1 MWFGSSKSKV
11 NFHLL
16 LLLLFTIFAG
26 YDKTVLTN
34 FGESMFKKYWKSFVI
49 FWSVVMLG
57 IVGVFVFFWLISA
70 GKLGFMPTFEELEN
84 PNNRFAS
91 EVFFAD
97 GPIMNKYFE
106 KENRKYTEYRE
117 IPASVVDALIATE
130 DVRFY
135 EHSGVDVR
143 GLFRV
148 LKGVLTADASA
159 GGGSTISQQLAKML
173 FPREPDLNVFELVVR
188 KFREWVIAV
197 RLEKSYTKEEI
208 MTMYL
213 NKYDFLNLAV
223 GISSAADIYFQTPLD
238 SLKIEQA
245 AMLVGMAKNS
255 SYYNPVRRPELTL
268 NRRNV
273 VLNQMYKYDKITRD
287 EYDSLKML
295 PLGLKFK
302 RVDHKEG
309 LATYFREYL
318 RLYMTANKPKR
329 ENYRN
334 TEQFRLDS
342 AAWETDPLYGWC
354 KKNVKVGGTH
364 YDLYSDGLK
373 IYSTLDSRMQ
383 RYAEEAVR
391 EHLSQDLQ
399 PLFDK
404 ERAYKK
410 NSPFSNDM
418 TPDKIE
424 EALMRSVKQSE
435 RYRQLVK
442 EGKNQR
448 EIRKIFDQK
457 VEMQLFTWNGIRD
470 TVMSPMD
477 SVKHYKSFFRS
488 GFMVMNPRNGYVK
501 AYVGGPDYR
510 YFMYDM
516 VSVGRRQV
524 GSTIKPILYTL
535 AMQEGLGPCDRVPN
549 IPQTFILPTGE
560 PWTARGGTK
569 RKGEMVTLRWG
580 LANSENN
587 ISAWVLKQFTPQA
600 VAQMAHKMGITSFID
615 PVPSV
620 FLGTA
625 EISVKEMVAA
635 YSIFA
640 NKGVYHAP
648 LIVSRIEDKFGNTL
662 ATFQTESRE
671 VITANTAY
679 LMCDLLEGVVNSG
692 TGVRLRY
699 KYKLTNPIGGK
710 TGTTQEHSDGWFM
723 GITPAL
729 VGGVWVGAEDRSIH
743 FQNLA
748 NGQGASMALPI
759 WGKFL
764 QKVYADAGLNVYTGP
779 FDYPAGLLKRLNC
792 DETVLPAGGTSTDGQ
807 ANDEED
813 EEFY

>member
-1 MWFGSSKSKV
+1 
-11 NFHLL
+11 
-16 LLLLFTIFAG
+16 
-26 YDKTVLTN
+26 
-34 FGESMFKKYWKSFVI
+34 MFKKYWKFFVI
-49 FWSVVMLG
+49 FWSVVLVG
-57 IVGVFVFFWLISA
+57 IIGVFVFFWLISA

-91 EVFFAD
+91 EVYFAD
-97 GPIMNKYFE
+97 GPIMNRYFE
-106 KENRKYTEYRE
+106 KENRKYIEYRE
-117 IPASVVDALIATE
+117 IPQSVIDALIATE

-135 EHSGVDVR
+135 DHSGVDVM

-148 LKGVLTADASA
+148 AKGLLTANTSA

-173 FPREPDLNVFELVVR
+173 FPRESDLNVFELAIR

-208 MTMYL
+208 LTMYL

-223 GISSAADIYFQTPLD
+223 GISSAADIYFQVPLD
-238 SLKIEQA
+238 SLKVEQA
-245 AMLVGMAKNS
+245 AMLIGMAKNS

-273 VLNQMYKYDKITRD
+273 VLSQMYKYDKITR
-287 EYDSLKML
+287 EECDSLKKL
-295 PLGLKFK
+295 PLGLNFK

-318 RLYMTANKPKR
+318 RLFMTANKPDRKR
-329 ENYRN
+329 YRDLS
-334 TEQFRLDS
+334 QFRLDS
-342 AAWETDPLYGWC
+342 VAWETNPLYGWC
-354 KKNVKVGGTH
+354 KKNVKVDGSH

-373 IYSTLDSRMQ
+373 IYTTLDSRMQ
-383 RYAEEAVR
+383 KYAEEAVR

-404 ERAYKK
+404 EKVKK
-410 NSPFSNDM
+410 HRPPFSNDM
-418 TPDKIE
+418 TPAEIE
-424 EALMRSVKQSE
+424 EVLDRSIRQSE
-435 RYRQLVK
+435 RYRVLSKQ
-442 EGKNQR
+442 GMSFD
-448 EIRKIFDQK
+448 EIRKTFDQPL
-457 VEMQLFTWNGIRD
+457 EMQVFTWSGIRD
-470 TVMSPMD
+470 TVMTPLD
-477 SVKHYKSFFRS
+477 SIKHYKSFFRS
-488 GFMVMNPRNGYVK
+488 GFMVMQPQTGYIK

-516 VSVGRRQV
+516 VSAGKRQV

-535 AMQEGLGPCDRVPN
+535 AMQEGLGPCDKVPN

-560 PWTARGGTK
+560 PWSARGGTK
-569 RKGEMVTLRWG
+569 RQGEMVTLRWG

-587 ISAWVLKQFTPQA
+587 ISAWVLKQFTPEA

-625 EISVKEMVAA
+625 EITVKEMVAA

-640 NKGVYHAP
+640 NKGVYNSP
-648 LIVSRIEDKFGNTL
+648 LPVYRIEDKYGNVL
-662 ATFQTESRE
+662 QEFRPESRE
-671 VITANTAY
+671 VITENTAY
-679 LMCDLLEGVVNSG
+679 LMCNLLEGVVTGG

-699 KYKLTNPIGGK
+699 KYKLMNPMGGK
-710 TGTTQEHSDGWFM
+710 TGTTQKHADGWFM
-723 GITPAL
+723 GVTPDL

-759 WGKFL
+759 WAKFL
-764 QKVYADAGLNVYTGP
+764 LKAYADPRLKMSDRP
-779 FDYPAGLLKRLNC
+779 FDRPAGINKRLDC
-792 DETVLPAGGTSTDGQ
+792 DETISEAEVKEMNNGIR
-807 ANDEED
+807 ED
-813 EEFY
+813 EEEFY

>member
-1 MWFGSSKSKV
+1 
-11 NFHLL
+11 
-16 LLLLFTIFAG
+16 
-26 YDKTVLTN
+26 
-34 FGESMFKKYWKSFVI
+34 MFKKYWKFFVI
-49 FWSVVMLG
+49 FWSVVLVG
-57 IVGVFVFFWLISA
+57 IIGVFVFFWLISA

-91 EVFFAD
+91 EVYFAD
-97 GPIMNKYFE
+97 GPIMNRYFE
-106 KENRKYTEYRE
+106 KENRKYIEYRE
-117 IPASVVDALIATE
+117 IPQSVIDALIATE

-135 EHSGVDVR
+135 DHSGVDVR

-148 LKGVLTADASA
+148 AKGLLTANTSA

-173 FPREPDLNVFELVVR
+173 FPRESDLNVFELAIR
-188 KFREWVIAV
+188 RFREWVIAV

-208 MTMYL
+208 LTMYL

-223 GISSAADIYFQTPLD
+223 GISSAADIYFQVPLD
-238 SLKIEQA
+238 SLKVEQA
-245 AMLVGMAKNS
+245 AMLIGMAKNS

-273 VLNQMYKYDKITRD
+273 VLSQMYKYDKITR
-287 EYDSLKML
+287 EECDSLKKL
-295 PLGLKFK
+295 PLGLNFK

-318 RLYMTANKPKR
+318 RLFMTANKPDRKR
-329 ENYRN
+329 YRDLS
-334 TEQFRLDS
+334 QFRLDS
-342 AAWETDPLYGWC
+342 VAWETNPLYGWC
-354 KKNVKVGGTH
+354 KKNVKVDGSH

-373 IYSTLDSRMQ
+373 IYTTLDSRMQ
-383 RYAEEAVR
+383 KYAEEAVR

-404 ERAYKK
+404 EKVKK
-410 NSPFSNDM
+410 LRPPFSNDM
-418 TPDKIE
+418 TPAEIE
-424 EALMRSVKQSE
+424 EVLDRSIRQSE
-435 RYRQLVK
+435 RYRVLSKQ
-442 EGKNQR
+442 GMSFD
-448 EIRKIFDQK
+448 EIRKTFDQPL
-457 VEMQLFTWNGIRD
+457 EMQVFTWNGIRD
-470 TVMSPMD
+470 TVMTPLD
-477 SVKHYKSFFRS
+477 SIKHYKSFFRS
-488 GFMVMNPRNGYVK
+488 GFMVMQPQTGYIK

-516 VSVGRRQV
+516 VSAGKRQV

-535 AMQEGLGPCDRVPN
+535 AMQEGLGPCDKVPN

-560 PWTARGGTK
+560 PWSARGGTK
-569 RKGEMVTLRWG
+569 RQGEMVTLRWG

-587 ISAWVLKQFTPQA
+587 ISAWVLKQFTPEA

-625 EISVKEMVAA
+625 EITVKEMVAA

-640 NKGVYHAP
+640 NKGVYNSP
-648 LIVSRIEDKFGNTL
+648 LPVYRIEDKYGNVL
-662 ATFQTESRE
+662 QEFRPESRE
-671 VITANTAY
+671 VITENTAY
-679 LMCDLLEGVVNSG
+679 LMCNLLEGVVTGG

-699 KYKLTNPIGGK
+699 KYKLMNPMGGK
-710 TGTTQEHSDGWFM
+710 TGTTQKHADGWFM
-723 GITPAL
+723 GVTPDL

-759 WGKFL
+759 WAKFL
-764 QKVYADAGLNVYTGP
+764 LKAYADPRLKMSDRP
-779 FDYPAGLLKRLNC
+779 FDRPAGINKRLDC
-792 DETVLPAGGTSTDGQ
+792 DETISEAEVKEMNNGIR
-807 ANDEED
+807 ED
-813 EEFY
+813 EEEFY

>member
-1 MWFGSSKSKV
+1 
-11 NFHLL
+11 
-16 LLLLFTIFAG
+16 
-26 YDKTVLTN
+26 
-34 FGESMFKKYWKSFVI
+34 MFKKYWKFFVI
-49 FWSVVMLG
+49 FWSVVLAG
-57 IVGVFVFFWLISA
+57 ITGVFIFFWLISA

-91 EVFFAD
+91 EVYFAD
-97 GPIMNKYFE
+97 GPIMNRYFE
-106 KENRKYTEYRE
+106 KENRKYTEYKE
-117 IPASVVDALIATE
+117 IPQTVIDALIATE

-135 EHSGVDVR
+135 EHSGIDVR

-148 LKGVLTADASA
+148 LKGLLTANASA

-173 FPREPDLNVFELVVR
+173 FPREADLNVFELAIR

-208 MTMYL
+208 LTMYL

-223 GISSAADIYFQTPLD
+223 GISSAADIYFQVPLD

-245 AMLVGMAKNS
+245 AMLIGMAKNS

-273 VLNQMYKYDKITRD
+273 VLSQMYKYGKITRG
-287 EYDSLKML
+287 ECDSLKKL
-295 PLGLKFK
+295 PLGLNFK

-318 RLYMTANKPKR
+318 RLFMTANKPDRKR
-329 ENYRN
+329 YRDLV
-334 TEQFRLDS
+334 QFRLDS
-342 AAWETDPLYGWC
+342 IAWETNPLYGWC
-354 KKNVKVGGTH
+354 KKNVKVDGSH

-373 IYSTLDSRMQ
+373 IYTTLDSRMQ
-383 RYAEEAVR
+383 KYAEEAVR

-404 ERAYKK
+404 EKVKK
-410 NSPFSNDM
+410 HRPPFSNDM
-418 TPDKIE
+418 TPAEIE
-424 EALMRSVKQSE
+424 EVLDRSIRQSE
-435 RYRQLVK
+435 RYRVLSKQGMSFK
-442 EGKNQR
+442 
-448 EIRKIFDQK
+448 EIRKTFDQPLK
-457 VEMQLFTWNGIRD
+457 MQVFTWNGIRD
-470 TVMSPMD
+470 TVMTPLD
-477 SVKHYKSFFRS
+477 SIKHYKSFFRS
-488 GFMVMNPRNGYVK
+488 GFMVMQPQTGYIK

-516 VSVGRRQV
+516 VSAGKRQV

-535 AMQEGLGPCDRVPN
+535 AMQEGLGPCDKVPN

-560 PWTARGGTK
+560 PWSARGGTK
-569 RKGEMVTLRWG
+569 RQGEMVTLRWG

-587 ISAWVLKQFTPQA
+587 ISAWVLKQFTPEA

-625 EISVKEMVAA
+625 EITVKEMVAA

-640 NKGVYHAP
+640 NKGVYNSP
-648 LIVSRIEDKFGNTL
+648 LPVCRIEDKYGNVL
-662 ATFQTESRE
+662 QEFRPESRE
-671 VITANTAY
+671 VITENTAY
-679 LMCDLLEGVVNSG
+679 LMCNLLEGVVNSG

-699 KYKLTNPIGGK
+699 KYKLTNPMGGK
-710 TGTTQEHSDGWFM
+710 TGTTQQHADGWFI
-723 GITPAL
+723 GVTPDL

-759 WGKFL
+759 WAKFL
-764 QKVYADAGLNVYTGP
+764 LKAYADPRLKMSDRP
-779 FDYPAGLLKRLNC
+779 FDRPAGINKRLDC
-792 DETVLPAGGTSTDGQ
+792 DETISEAEVKEMNNGIR
-807 ANDEED
+807 ED
-813 EEFY
+813 EEEFY

>member
-1 MWFGSSKSKV
+1 
-11 NFHLL
+11 
-16 LLLLFTIFAG
+16 
-26 YDKTVLTN
+26 
-34 FGESMFKKYWKSFVI
+34 MFKKYWKFFVI
-49 FWSVVMLG
+49 FWSVVLVG
-57 IVGVFVFFWLISA
+57 IIGVFVFFWLISA

-91 EVFFAD
+91 EVYFAD
-97 GPIMNKYFE
+97 GPIMNRYFE
-106 KENRKYTEYRE
+106 KENRKYIEYRE
-117 IPASVVDALIATE
+117 IPQSVIDALIATE

-135 EHSGVDVR
+135 DHSGVDVR

-148 LKGVLTADASA
+148 AKGLLTANTSA

-173 FPREPDLNVFELVVR
+173 FPRESDLNVFELAIR

-208 MTMYL
+208 LTMYL

-223 GISSAADIYFQTPLD
+223 GISSAADIYFQVPLD
-238 SLKIEQA
+238 SLKVEQA
-245 AMLVGMAKNS
+245 AMLIGMAKNS

-273 VLNQMYKYDKITRD
+273 VLSQMYKYDKITR
-287 EYDSLKML
+287 EECDSLKKL
-295 PLGLKFK
+295 PLGLNFK

-318 RLYMTANKPKR
+318 RLFMTANKPDRKR
-329 ENYRN
+329 YRDLS
-334 TEQFRLDS
+334 QFRLDS
-342 AAWETDPLYGWC
+342 VAWETNPLYGWC
-354 KKNVKVGGTH
+354 KKNVKVDGSH

-373 IYSTLDSRMQ
+373 IYTTLDSRMQ
-383 RYAEEAVR
+383 KYAEEAVR

-404 ERAYKK
+404 EKVKK
-410 NSPFSNDM
+410 HRPPFSNDM
-418 TPDKIE
+418 TPTEIE
-424 EALMRSVKQSE
+424 EVLDRSIRQSE
-435 RYRQLVK
+435 RYRVLSKQGMSFK
-442 EGKNQR
+442 
-448 EIRKIFDQK
+448 EIRKTFDQPLK
-457 VEMQLFTWNGIRD
+457 MQVFTWSGIRD
-470 TVMSPMD
+470 TVMTPLD
-477 SVKHYKSFFRS
+477 SIKHYKSFFRS
-488 GFMVMNPRNGYVK
+488 GFMVMQPQTGYIK

-516 VSVGRRQV
+516 VSAGKRQV

-535 AMQEGLGPCDRVPN
+535 AMQEGLGPCDKVPN

-560 PWTARGGTK
+560 PWSARGGTK
-569 RKGEMVTLRWG
+569 RQGEMVTLRWG

-587 ISAWVLKQFTPQA
+587 ISAWVLKQFTPEA

-625 EISVKEMVAA
+625 EITVKEMVAA

-640 NKGVYHAP
+640 NKGVYNSP
-648 LIVSRIEDKFGNTL
+648 LPVYRIEDKYGNVL
-662 ATFQTESRE
+662 QEFRPESRE
-671 VITANTAY
+671 VITENTAY
-679 LMCDLLEGVVNSG
+679 LMCNLLEGVVTGG

-699 KYKLTNPIGGK
+699 KYKLMNPMGGK
-710 TGTTQEHSDGWFM
+710 TGTTQKHADGWFM
-723 GITPAL
+723 GVTPDL

-759 WGKFL
+759 WAKFL
-764 QKVYADAGLNVYTGP
+764 LKAYADPRLKMSDRP
-779 FDYPAGLLKRLNC
+779 FDCPAGINKRLDC
-792 DETVLPAGGTSTDGQ
+792 DETISEAEVKEMNNGIR
-807 ANDEED
+807 ED
-813 EEFY
+813 EEEFY

>member
-1 MWFGSSKSKV
+1 
-11 NFHLL
+11 
-16 LLLLFTIFAG
+16 
-26 YDKTVLTN
+26 
-34 FGESMFKKYWKSFVI
+34 MFKKYWKFFVI
-49 FWSVVMLG
+49 FWSVVLVG
-57 IVGVFVFFWLISA
+57 IIGVFVFFWLISA

-91 EVFFAD
+91 EVYFAD
-97 GPIMNKYFE
+97 GPIMNRYFE
-106 KENRKYTEYRE
+106 KENRKYIEYRE
-117 IPASVVDALIATE
+117 IPQSVIDALIATE

-135 EHSGVDVR
+135 DHSGVDVR

-148 LKGVLTADASA
+148 AKGLLTANTSA

-173 FPREPDLNVFELVVR
+173 FPRESDLNVFELAIR

-208 MTMYL
+208 LTMYL

-223 GISSAADIYFQTPLD
+223 GISSAADIYFQVPLD
-238 SLKIEQA
+238 SLKVEQA
-245 AMLVGMAKNS
+245 AMLIGMAKNS

-273 VLNQMYKYDKITRD
+273 VLSQMHKYDKITR
-287 EYDSLKML
+287 EECDSLKKL
-295 PLGLKFK
+295 PLGLNFK

-318 RLYMTANKPKR
+318 RLFMTANKPDRKR
-329 ENYRN
+329 YRDLS
-334 TEQFRLDS
+334 QFRLDS
-342 AAWETDPLYGWC
+342 IAWETNPLYGWC
-354 KKNVKVGGTH
+354 KKNVKVDGSH

-373 IYSTLDSRMQ
+373 IYTTLDSRMQ
-383 RYAEEAVR
+383 KYAEEAVR

-404 ERAYKK
+404 EKVKK
-410 NSPFSNDM
+410 LRPPFSNDM
-418 TPDKIE
+418 TPAEIE
-424 EALMRSVKQSE
+424 EVLDRSIRQSE
-435 RYRQLVK
+435 RYRVLSKQ
-442 EGKNQR
+442 GMSFD
-448 EIRKIFDQK
+448 EIRKTFDQPL
-457 VEMQLFTWNGIRD
+457 EMQVFTWSGIRD
-470 TVMSPMD
+470 TVMTPLD
-477 SVKHYKSFFRS
+477 SIKHYKSFFRS
-488 GFMVMNPRNGYVK
+488 GFMVMQPQTGYIK

-516 VSVGRRQV
+516 VSAGKRQV

-535 AMQEGLGPCDRVPN
+535 AMQEGLGPCDKVPN

-560 PWTARGGTK
+560 PWSARGGTK
-569 RKGEMVTLRWG
+569 RQGEMVTLRWG

-587 ISAWVLKQFTPQA
+587 ISAWVLKQFTPEA

-625 EISVKEMVAA
+625 EITVKEMVAA

-640 NKGVYHAP
+640 NKGVYNSP
-648 LIVSRIEDKFGNTL
+648 LPVYRIEDKYGNVL
-662 ATFQTESRE
+662 QEFRPESRE
-671 VITANTAY
+671 VITENTAY
-679 LMCDLLEGVVNSG
+679 LMCNLLEGVVTGG

-699 KYKLTNPIGGK
+699 KYKLMNPMGGK
-710 TGTTQEHSDGWFM
+710 TGTTQKHADGWFM
-723 GITPAL
+723 GVTPDL

-759 WGKFL
+759 WAKFL
-764 QKVYADAGLNVYTGP
+764 LKAYADPRLKMSDRP
-779 FDYPAGLLKRLNC
+779 FDRPAGINKRLDC
-792 DETVLPAGGTSTDGQ
+792 DETISEAEVKEMNNGIR
-807 ANDEED
+807 ED
-813 EEFY
+813 EEEFY

>member
-1 MWFGSSKSKV
+1 
-11 NFHLL
+11 
-16 LLLLFTIFAG
+16 
-26 YDKTVLTN
+26 
-34 FGESMFKKYWKSFVI
+34 MFKKYWKFFVI
-49 FWSVVMLG
+49 FWSVVLVG
-57 IVGVFVFFWLISA
+57 IIGVFVFFWLISA

-91 EVFFAD
+91 EVYFAD
-97 GPIMNKYFE
+97 GPIMNRYFE
-106 KENRKYTEYRE
+106 KENRKYIEYRE
-117 IPASVVDALIATE
+117 IPQSVIDALIATE

-135 EHSGVDVR
+135 DHSGVDVR

-148 LKGVLTADASA
+148 AKGLLTANTSA

-173 FPREPDLNVFELVVR
+173 FPRESDLNVFELAIR

-208 MTMYL
+208 LTMYL

-223 GISSAADIYFQTPLD
+223 GISSAADIYFQVPLD
-238 SLKIEQA
+238 SLKVEQA
-245 AMLVGMAKNS
+245 AMLIGMAKNS

-273 VLNQMYKYDKITRD
+273 VLSQMYKYDKITR
-287 EYDSLKML
+287 EECDSLKKL
-295 PLGLKFK
+295 PLGLNFK

-318 RLYMTANKPKR
+318 RLFMTANKPDRKR
-329 ENYRN
+329 YRDLS
-334 TEQFRLDS
+334 QFRLDS
-342 AAWETDPLYGWC
+342 VAWETNPLYGWC
-354 KKNVKVGGTH
+354 KKNVKVDGSH

-373 IYSTLDSRMQ
+373 IYTTLDSRMQ
-383 RYAEEAVR
+383 KYSEEAVR

-404 ERAYKK
+404 EKVKK
-410 NSPFSNDM
+410 LRPPFSNDM
-418 TPDKIE
+418 TPAEIE
-424 EALMRSVKQSE
+424 EVLDRSIRQSE
-435 RYRQLVK
+435 RYRVLSKQ
-442 EGKNQR
+442 GMSFD
-448 EIRKIFDQK
+448 EIRKTFDQPL
-457 VEMQLFTWNGIRD
+457 EMQVFTWSGIRD
-470 TVMSPMD
+470 TVMTPLD
-477 SVKHYKSFFRS
+477 SIKHYKSFFRS
-488 GFMVMNPRNGYVK
+488 GFMVMQPQTGYIK

-516 VSVGRRQV
+516 VSAGKRQV

-535 AMQEGLGPCDRVPN
+535 AMQEGLGPCDKVPN

-560 PWTARGGTK
+560 PWSARGGTK
-569 RKGEMVTLRWG
+569 RQGEMVTLRWG

-587 ISAWVLKQFTPQA
+587 ISAWVLKQFTPEA

-625 EISVKEMVAA
+625 EITVKEMVAA

-640 NKGVYHAP
+640 NKGVYNSP
-648 LIVSRIEDKFGNTL
+648 LPVCRIEDKYGNVL
-662 ATFQTESRE
+662 QEFRPESRE
-671 VITANTAY
+671 VITENTAY
-679 LMCDLLEGVVNSG
+679 LMCNLLEGVVNSG

-699 KYKLTNPIGGK
+699 KYKLTNPMGGK
-710 TGTTQEHSDGWFM
+710 TGTTQQHADGWFI
-723 GITPAL
+723 GVTPDL

-748 NGQGASMALPI
+748 NGQGANMALPI
-759 WGKFL
+759 WAKFL
-764 QKVYADAGLNVYTGP
+764 QKAYADSGLKMSGRP
-779 FDYPAGLLKRLNC
+779 FDRPAGISKRLDC
-792 DETVLPAGGTSTDGQ
+792 DETISEAEAKEMNKSLR
-807 ANDEED
+807 ED
-813 EEFY
+813 EEEFY

>member
-1 MWFGSSKSKV
+1 
-11 NFHLL
+11 
-16 LLLLFTIFAG
+16 
-26 YDKTVLTN
+26 
-34 FGESMFKKYWKSFVI
+34 MFKKYWKFFVI
-49 FWSVVMLG
+49 FWSVVLAGILG
-57 IVGVFVFFWLISA
+57 VVIFFWLIAA

-91 EVFFAD
+91 EVYFAD
-97 GPIMNKYFE
+97 GPVMNKYFE
-106 KENRKYTEYRE
+106 KENRKYTEYHE
-117 IPASVVDALIATE
+117 IPQEVIDALIATE

-135 EHSGVDVR
+135 DHSGVDVR

-148 LKGVLTADASA
+148 VKGLLTANTSSA
-159 GGGSTISQQLAKML
+159 GGGSTITQQLAKML
-173 FPREPDLNVFELVVR
+173 FPRESDLNFIELAIR

-208 MTMYL
+208 LTMYL

-223 GISSAADIYFQTPLD
+223 GISSAADIYFQVPLD
-238 SLKIEQA
+238 SLRTEQA

-273 VLNQMYKYDKITRD
+273 VLSQMYKYDKITQAQ
-287 EYDSLKML
+287 YDSLKLL
-295 PLGLKFK
+295 PLGLNFK
-302 RVDHKEG
+302 RIDHKEG

-318 RLYMTANKPKR
+318 RLFMTANKPERK
-329 ENYRN
+329 NYRWN
-334 TEQFRLDS
+334 PDQYRLDS
-342 AAWETDPLYGWC
+342 LAWETNPLYGWC
-354 KKNVKVGGTH
+354 RKNLKVDGTY

-373 IYSTLDSRMQ
+373 IYATLDSRMQ
-383 RYAEEAVR
+383 KYAEEAVR
-391 EHLSQDLQ
+391 EHLSEDLQ

-404 ERAYKK
+404 EKVQKR

-418 TPDKIE
+418 SKEDIE
-424 EALMRSVKQSE
+424 DVLNRAIRQSD
-435 RYRQLVK
+435 RYRVMNK
-442 EGKNQR
+442 AGIKYA
-448 EIRKIFDQK
+448 EIRKSFNEPA
-457 VEMQLFTWNGIRD
+457 EMQVFTWKGIRD
-470 TVMSPMD
+470 TLMTPLD
-477 SVKHYKSFFRS
+477 SIKHYKSFFRA
-488 GFMVMNPRNGYVK
+488 GFMAMDPHTGYIK

-516 VSVGRRQV
+516 VSVGKRQV

-535 AMQEGLGPCDRVPN
+535 AMQEGLGPCDKVPN
-549 IPQTFILPTGE
+549 IPQTFILPDGT

-600 VAQMAHKMGITSFID
+600 VAQMAHKMGITSYID

-635 YSIFA
+635 YSIYA
-640 NKGVYHAP
+640 NKGVYNTP
-648 LIVSRIEDKFGNTL
+648 LPVYRIEDKFGNVL
-662 ATFQTESRE
+662 EEFRPESRE
-671 VITANTAY
+671 VITEKTAY
-679 LMCDLLEGVVNSG
+679 LMCNLLESVVTSG

-699 KYKLTNPIGGK
+699 KYKLMNPMGGK
-710 TGTTQEHSDGWFM
+710 TGTTQAHADGWFM
-723 GITPAL
+723 SITPDL

-759 WGKFL
+759 WAKFL
-764 QKVYADAGLNVYTGP
+764 QKAYADPKLRLSARP
-779 FDYPAGLLKRLNC
+779 FDQPAGVTKNLNC
-792 DETVLPAGGTSTDGQ
+792 EEYVLETDGTSIEEGE
-807 ANDEED
+807 NEED
-813 EEFY
+813 EAFY

>member
-1 MWFGSSKSKV
+1 
-11 NFHLL
+11 
-16 LLLLFTIFAG
+16 
-26 YDKTVLTN
+26 
-34 FGESMFKKYWKSFVI
+34 MFKKYWKFFVI
-49 FWSVVMLG
+49 FWSVVLVG
-57 IVGVFVFFWLISA
+57 IIGVFVFFWLISA

-91 EVFFAD
+91 EVYFAD
-97 GPIMNKYFE
+97 GPIMNRYFE
-106 KENRKYTEYRE
+106 KENRKYIEYRE
-117 IPASVVDALIATE
+117 IPQSVIDALIATE

-135 EHSGVDVR
+135 DHSGVDVR

-148 LKGVLTADASA
+148 AKGLLTANTSA

-173 FPREPDLNVFELVVR
+173 FPRESDLNVFELAIR

-208 MTMYL
+208 LTMYL

-223 GISSAADIYFQTPLD
+223 GISSAADIYFQVPLD
-238 SLKIEQA
+238 SLKVEQA
-245 AMLVGMAKNS
+245 AMLIGMAKNS

-273 VLNQMYKYDKITRD
+273 VLSQMYKYDKITR
-287 EYDSLKML
+287 EECDSLKKL
-295 PLGLKFK
+295 PLGLNFK

-318 RLYMTANKPKR
+318 RLFMTANKPDRKR
-329 ENYRN
+329 YRDLS
-334 TEQFRLDS
+334 QFRLDS
-342 AAWETDPLYGWC
+342 VAWETNPLYGWC
-354 KKNVKVGGTH
+354 KKNVKVDGSH

-373 IYSTLDSRMQ
+373 IYTTLDSRMQ
-383 RYAEEAVR
+383 KYAEEAVR

-404 ERAYKK
+404 EKVKK
-410 NSPFSNDM
+410 LRPPFSNDM
-418 TPDKIE
+418 TPAEIE
-424 EALMRSVKQSE
+424 EVLDRSIRQSE
-435 RYRQLVK
+435 RYRVLSKQ
-442 EGKNQR
+442 GMSFD
-448 EIRKIFDQK
+448 EIRKTFDQPLK
-457 VEMQLFTWNGIRD
+457 MQVFTWNGIRD
-470 TVMSPMD
+470 TVMTPLD
-477 SVKHYKSFFRS
+477 SIKHYKSFFRS
-488 GFMVMNPRNGYVK
+488 GFMVMQPQTGYIK

-516 VSVGRRQV
+516 VSAGKRQV

-535 AMQEGLGPCDRVPN
+535 AMQEGLGPCDKVPN

-560 PWTARGGTK
+560 PWSARGGTK
-569 RKGEMVTLRWG
+569 RQGEMVTLRWG

-587 ISAWVLKQFTPQA
+587 ISAWVLKQFTPEA

-625 EISVKEMVAA
+625 EITVKEMVAA

-640 NKGVYHAP
+640 NKGVYNSP
-648 LIVSRIEDKFGNTL
+648 LPVYRIEDKYWNVLQEFRH
-662 ATFQTESRE
+662 ESRE
-671 VITANTAY
+671 VITENTAY
-679 LMCDLLEGVVNSG
+679 LMCNLLEGVVTGG

-699 KYKLTNPIGGK
+699 KYKLMNPMGGK
-710 TGTTQEHSDGWFM
+710 TGTTQKHADGWFM
-723 GITPAL
+723 GVTPDL

-759 WGKFL
+759 WAKFL
-764 QKVYADAGLNVYTGP
+764 LKAYADPRLKMSDRP
-779 FDYPAGLLKRLNC
+779 FDRPAGINKRLDC
-792 DETVLPAGGTSTDGQ
+792 DETISEAEVKEMNNGIR
-807 ANDEED
+807 ED
-813 EEFY
+813 EEEFY

>member
-1 MWFGSSKSKV
+1 
-11 NFHLL
+11 
-16 LLLLFTIFAG
+16 
-26 YDKTVLTN
+26 
-34 FGESMFKKYWKSFVI
+34 MFKKYWKFFVI
-49 FWSVVMLG
+49 FWSVVLVG
-57 IVGVFVFFWLISA
+57 IIGVFVFFWLISA

-91 EVFFAD
+91 EVYFAD
-97 GPIMNKYFE
+97 GPIMNRYFE
-106 KENRKYTEYRE
+106 KENRKYIEYRE
-117 IPASVVDALIATE
+117 IPQSVIDALIATE

-135 EHSGVDVR
+135 DHSGVDVR

-148 LKGVLTADASA
+148 AKGLLTANTSA

-173 FPREPDLNVFELVVR
+173 FPRESDLNVFELAIR

-208 MTMYL
+208 LTMYL

-223 GISSAADIYFQTPLD
+223 GISSAADIYFQVPLD
-238 SLKIEQA
+238 SLKVEQA
-245 AMLVGMAKNS
+245 AMLIGMAKNS

-273 VLNQMYKYDKITRD
+273 VLSQMYKYDKITR
-287 EYDSLKML
+287 EECDSLKKL
-295 PLGLKFK
+295 PLGLNFK

-318 RLYMTANKPKR
+318 RLFMTANKPDRKR
-329 ENYRN
+329 YRDLS
-334 TEQFRLDS
+334 QFRLDS
-342 AAWETDPLYGWC
+342 VAWKTNPLYGWC
-354 KKNVKVGGTH
+354 KKNVKVDGSH

-373 IYSTLDSRMQ
+373 IYTTLDSRMQ
-383 RYAEEAVR
+383 KYAEEAVR
-391 EHLSQDLQ
+391 EHLSRDLQ

-404 ERAYKK
+404 EKVKK
-410 NSPFSNDM
+410 HRPPFSNDM
-418 TPDKIE
+418 TPAEIE
-424 EALMRSVKQSE
+424 EVLDRSIRQSE
-435 RYRQLVK
+435 RYRVLSKQ
-442 EGKNQR
+442 GMSFD
-448 EIRKIFDQK
+448 EIRKTFDQPLK
-457 VEMQLFTWNGIRD
+457 MQVFTWNGIRD
-470 TVMSPMD
+470 TVMTPLD
-477 SVKHYKSFFRS
+477 SIKHYKSFFRS
-488 GFMVMNPRNGYVK
+488 GFMVMQPQTGYIK

-516 VSVGRRQV
+516 VSAGKRQV

-535 AMQEGLGPCDRVPN
+535 AMQEGLGPCDKVPN

-560 PWTARGGTK
+560 PWSARGGTK
-569 RKGEMVTLRWG
+569 RQGEMVTLRWG

-587 ISAWVLKQFTPQA
+587 ISAWVLKQFTPEA

-625 EISVKEMVAA
+625 EITVKEMVAA

-640 NKGVYHAP
+640 NKGVYNSP
-648 LIVSRIEDKFGNTL
+648 LPVYRIEDKYGNVL
-662 ATFQTESRE
+662 QEFRPESRE
-671 VITANTAY
+671 VITENTAY
-679 LMCDLLEGVVNSG
+679 LMCNLLEGVVTGG

-699 KYKLTNPIGGK
+699 KYKLMNPMGGK
-710 TGTTQEHSDGWFM
+710 TGTTQKHADGWFM
-723 GITPAL
+723 GVTPDL

-759 WGKFL
+759 WAKFL
-764 QKVYADAGLNVYTGP
+764 LKVYADPRLKMSDRP
-779 FDYPAGLLKRLNC
+779 FDRPAGINKRLDC
-792 DETVLPAGGTSTDGQ
+792 DETISEAEVKEMNNGIR
-807 ANDEED
+807 ED
-813 EEFY
+813 EEEFY

>member
-1 MWFGSSKSKV
+1 
-11 NFHLL
+11 
-16 LLLLFTIFAG
+16 
-26 YDKTVLTN
+26 
-34 FGESMFKKYWKSFVI
+34 MFKKYWKFFVI
-49 FWSVVMLG
+49 FWSVVLVG
-57 IVGVFVFFWLISA
+57 IIGVFVFFWLISA

-91 EVFFAD
+91 EVYFAD
-97 GPIMNKYFE
+97 GPIMNRYFE
-106 KENRKYTEYRE
+106 KENRKYIEYRE
-117 IPASVVDALIATE
+117 IPQSVIDALIATE

-135 EHSGVDVR
+135 DHSGVDVR

-148 LKGVLTADASA
+148 AKGLLTANTSA

-173 FPREPDLNVFELVVR
+173 FPRESDLNVFELAIR

-208 MTMYL
+208 LTMYL

-223 GISSAADIYFQTPLD
+223 GISSAADIYFQVPLD
-238 SLKIEQA
+238 SLKVEQA
-245 AMLVGMAKNS
+245 AMLIGMAKNS

-273 VLNQMYKYDKITRD
+273 VLSQMYKYDKITR
-287 EYDSLKML
+287 EECDSLKKL
-295 PLGLKFK
+295 PLGLNFK

-318 RLYMTANKPKR
+318 RLFMTANKPDRKR
-329 ENYRN
+329 YRDLS
-334 TEQFRLDS
+334 QFRLDS
-342 AAWETDPLYGWC
+342 IVWETNPLYGWC
-354 KKNVKVGGTH
+354 KKNVKVDGSH

-373 IYSTLDSRMQ
+373 IYTTLDSRMQ
-383 RYAEEAVR
+383 KYAEEAVR

-404 ERAYKK
+404 EKVKK
-410 NSPFSNDM
+410 LRPPFSNDM
-418 TPDKIE
+418 TPAEIE
-424 EALMRSVKQSE
+424 EVLDRSIRQSE
-435 RYRQLVK
+435 RYRVLSKQ
-442 EGKNQR
+442 GMSFD
-448 EIRKIFDQK
+448 EIRKTFDQPL
-457 VEMQLFTWNGIRD
+457 EMQVFTWSGIRD
-470 TVMSPMD
+470 TVMTPLD
-477 SVKHYKSFFRS
+477 SIKHYKSFFRS
-488 GFMVMNPRNGYVK
+488 GFMVMQPQTGYIK

-516 VSVGRRQV
+516 VSAGKRQV

-535 AMQEGLGPCDRVPN
+535 AMQEGLGPCDKVPN

-560 PWTARGGTK
+560 PWSARGGTK
-569 RKGEMVTLRWG
+569 RQGEMVTLRWG

-587 ISAWVLKQFTPQA
+587 ISAWVLKQFTPEA

-625 EISVKEMVAA
+625 EITVKEMVAA

-640 NKGVYHAP
+640 NKGVYNSP
-648 LIVSRIEDKFGNTL
+648 LPVCRIEDKYGNVL
-662 ATFQTESRE
+662 QEFRPESRE
-671 VITANTAY
+671 VITENTAY
-679 LMCDLLEGVVNSG
+679 LMCNLLEGVVNSG

-699 KYKLTNPIGGK
+699 KYKLTNPMGGK
-710 TGTTQEHSDGWFM
+710 TGTTQKHADGWFI
-723 GITPAL
+723 GVTPDL

-748 NGQGASMALPI
+748 NGQGANMALPI
-759 WGKFL
+759 WAKFL
-764 QKVYADAGLNVYTGP
+764 QKAYADSGLKMSGRP
-779 FDYPAGLLKRLNC
+779 FDRPAGISKRLDC
-792 DETVLPAGGTSTDGQ
+792 DETISEAEAKEMNNGIR
-807 ANDEED
+807 ED
-813 EEFY
+813 EEEFY

>member
-1 MWFGSSKSKV
+1 
-11 NFHLL
+11 
-16 LLLLFTIFAG
+16 
-26 YDKTVLTN
+26 
-34 FGESMFKKYWKSFVI
+34 MFKKYWKFFVI
-49 FWSVVMLG
+49 FWSVVLVG
-57 IVGVFVFFWLISA
+57 IIGVFVFFWLISA

-91 EVFFAD
+91 EVYFAD
-97 GPIMNKYFE
+97 GPIMNRYFE
-106 KENRKYTEYRE
+106 KENRKYIEYRE
-117 IPASVVDALIATE
+117 IPQSVIDALIATE

-135 EHSGVDVR
+135 DHSGVDVR

-148 LKGVLTADASA
+148 AKGLLTANPSA

-173 FPREPDLNVFELVVR
+173 FPRESDLNVFELAIR

-208 MTMYL
+208 LTMYL

-223 GISSAADIYFQTPLD
+223 GISSAADIYFQVPLD
-238 SLKIEQA
+238 SLKVEQA
-245 AMLVGMAKNS
+245 AMLIGMAKNS

-273 VLNQMYKYDKITRD
+273 VLSQMYKYDKITR
-287 EYDSLKML
+287 EECDSLKKL
-295 PLGLKFK
+295 PLGLNFK

-318 RLYMTANKPKR
+318 RLFMTANKPDRKR
-329 ENYRN
+329 YRDLS
-334 TEQFRLDS
+334 QFRLDS
-342 AAWETDPLYGWC
+342 VAWETNPLYGWC
-354 KKNVKVGGTH
+354 KKNVKVDGSH

-373 IYSTLDSRMQ
+373 IYTTLDSRMQ
-383 RYAEEAVR
+383 KYAEEAVR

-404 ERAYKK
+404 EKVKK
-410 NSPFSNDM
+410 LRPPFSNDM
-418 TPDKIE
+418 TPAEIE
-424 EALMRSVKQSE
+424 EVLDRSIRQSE
-435 RYRQLVK
+435 RYRVLSKQ
-442 EGKNQR
+442 GMSFD
-448 EIRKIFDQK
+448 EIRKTFDQPLK
-457 VEMQLFTWNGIRD
+457 MQVFTWNGIRD
-470 TVMSPMD
+470 TVMTPLD
-477 SVKHYKSFFRS
+477 SIKHYKSFFRS
-488 GFMVMNPRNGYVK
+488 GFMVMQPQTGYIK

-516 VSVGRRQV
+516 VSAGKRQV

-535 AMQEGLGPCDRVPN
+535 AMQEGLGPCDKVRN

-560 PWTARGGTK
+560 PWSARGGTK
-569 RKGEMVTLRWG
+569 RQGEMVTLRWG

-587 ISAWVLKQFTPQA
+587 ISAWVLKQFTPEA

-625 EISVKEMVAA
+625 EITVKEMVAA

-640 NKGVYHAP
+640 NKGVYNSP
-648 LIVSRIEDKFGNTL
+648 LPVYRIEDKYGNVL
-662 ATFQTESRE
+662 QEFRPESRE
-671 VITANTAY
+671 VITENTAY
-679 LMCDLLEGVVNSG
+679 LMCNLLEGVVTGG

-699 KYKLTNPIGGK
+699 KYKLMNPMGGK
-710 TGTTQEHSDGWFM
+710 TGTTQKHADGWFM
-723 GITPAL
+723 GVTPDL

-759 WGKFL
+759 WAKFL
-764 QKVYADAGLNVYTGP
+764 LKAYADPRLKMSDRP
-779 FDYPAGLLKRLNC
+779 FDRPAGINKRLDC
-792 DETVLPAGGTSTDGQ
+792 DETISEAEVKEMNNGIR
-807 ANDEED
+807 ED
-813 EEFY
+813 EEEFY

>member
-1 MWFGSSKSKV
+1 
-11 NFHLL
+11 
-16 LLLLFTIFAG
+16 
-26 YDKTVLTN
+26 
-34 FGESMFKKYWKSFVI
+34 MFKKYWKFFVI
-49 FWSVVMLG
+49 FWSVVLVG
-57 IVGVFVFFWLISA
+57 IIGVFVFFWLISA

-91 EVFFAD
+91 EVYFAD
-97 GPIMNKYFE
+97 GPIMNRYFE
-106 KENRKYTEYRE
+106 KENRKYIEYRE
-117 IPASVVDALIATE
+117 IPQSVIDALIATE

-135 EHSGVDVR
+135 DHSGVDVR

-148 LKGVLTADASA
+148 AKGLLTANTSA

-173 FPREPDLNVFELVVR
+173 FPRESDLNVFELAIR

-208 MTMYL
+208 LTMYL

-223 GISSAADIYFQTPLD
+223 GISSAADIYFQVPLD
-238 SLKIEQA
+238 SLKVEQA
-245 AMLVGMAKNS
+245 AMLIGMAKNS

-273 VLNQMYKYDKITRD
+273 VLSQMYKYDKITR
-287 EYDSLKML
+287 EECDSLKKL
-295 PLGLKFK
+295 PLGLNFK

-318 RLYMTANKPKR
+318 RLFMTANKPDRKR
-329 ENYRN
+329 YRDLS
-334 TEQFRLDS
+334 QFRLDS
-342 AAWETDPLYGWC
+342 VAWETNPLYGWC
-354 KKNVKVGGTH
+354 KKNVKVDGSH

-373 IYSTLDSRMQ
+373 IYTTLDSRMQ
-383 RYAEEAVR
+383 KYAEEAVR

-404 ERAYKK
+404 EKVKK
-410 NSPFSNDM
+410 HRPPFSNDM
-418 TPDKIE
+418 TPAEIE
-424 EALMRSVKQSE
+424 EVLDRSIRQSE
-435 RYRQLVK
+435 RYRVLSKQGMSFK
-442 EGKNQR
+442 
-448 EIRKIFDQK
+448 EIRKTFDQPL
-457 VEMQLFTWNGIRD
+457 EMQVFTWNGIRD
-470 TVMSPMD
+470 TVMTPLD
-477 SVKHYKSFFRS
+477 SIKHYKSFFRS
-488 GFMVMNPRNGYVK
+488 GFMVMQPQTGYIK

-516 VSVGRRQV
+516 VSAGKRQV

-535 AMQEGLGPCDRVPN
+535 AMQEGLGPCDKVPN

-560 PWTARGGTK
+560 PWSARGGTK
-569 RKGEMVTLRWG
+569 RQGEMVTLRWG

-587 ISAWVLKQFTPQA
+587 ISAWVLKQFTPEA

-625 EISVKEMVAA
+625 EITVKEMVAA

-640 NKGVYHAP
+640 NKGVYNSP
-648 LIVSRIEDKFGNTL
+648 LPVYRIEDKYGNVL
-662 ATFQTESRE
+662 QEFRPESRE
-671 VITANTAY
+671 VITENTAY
-679 LMCDLLEGVVNSG
+679 LMCNLLEGVVTGG

-699 KYKLTNPIGGK
+699 KYKLMNPMGGK
-710 TGTTQEHSDGWFM
+710 TGTTQKHADGWFM
-723 GITPAL
+723 GVTPDL

-759 WGKFL
+759 WAKFL
-764 QKVYADAGLNVYTGP
+764 LKVYADPRLKMSDRP
-779 FDYPAGLLKRLNC
+779 FDRPAGINKRLDC
-792 DETVLPAGGTSTDGQ
+792 DETISEAEVKEMNNGIR
-807 ANDEED
+807 ED
-813 EEFY
+813 EEEFY

>member
-1 MWFGSSKSKV
+1 
-11 NFHLL
+11 
-16 LLLLFTIFAG
+16 
-26 YDKTVLTN
+26 
-34 FGESMFKKYWKSFVI
+34 MFKKYWKFFVI
-49 FWSVVMLG
+49 FWSVVLVG
-57 IVGVFVFFWLISA
+57 IIGVFVFFWLISA

-91 EVFFAD
+91 EVYFAD
-97 GPIMNKYFE
+97 GPIMNRYFE
-106 KENRKYTEYRE
+106 KENRKYIEYRE
-117 IPASVVDALIATE
+117 IPQSVIDALIATE

-135 EHSGVDVR
+135 DHSGVDVR

-148 LKGVLTADASA
+148 AKGLLTANTSA

-173 FPREPDLNVFELVVR
+173 FPRESDLNVFELAIR

-208 MTMYL
+208 LTMYL

-223 GISSAADIYFQTPLD
+223 GISSAADIYFQVPLD
-238 SLKIEQA
+238 SLKVEQA
-245 AMLVGMAKNS
+245 AMLIGMAKNS

-273 VLNQMYKYDKITRD
+273 VLSQMYKYDKITR
-287 EYDSLKML
+287 EECDSLKKL
-295 PLGLKFK
+295 PLGLNFK

-318 RLYMTANKPKR
+318 RLFMSANKPDRKR
-329 ENYRN
+329 YRDLS
-334 TEQFRLDS
+334 QFRLDS
-342 AAWETDPLYGWC
+342 VAWKTNPLYGWC
-354 KKNVKVGGTH
+354 KKNVKVDGSH

-373 IYSTLDSRMQ
+373 IYTTLDSRMQ
-383 RYAEEAVR
+383 KYAEEAVR

-404 ERAYKK
+404 EKVKK
-410 NSPFSNDM
+410 HRPPFSNDM
-418 TPDKIE
+418 TPAEIE
-424 EALMRSVKQSE
+424 EVLDRSIRQSE
-435 RYRQLVK
+435 RYRVLSKQ
-442 EGKNQR
+442 GMSFD
-448 EIRKIFDQK
+448 EIRKTFDQPL
-457 VEMQLFTWNGIRD
+457 EMQVFTWSGIRD
-470 TVMSPMD
+470 TVMTPLD
-477 SVKHYKSFFRS
+477 SIKHYKSFFRS
-488 GFMVMNPRNGYVK
+488 GFMVMQPQTGYIK

-516 VSVGRRQV
+516 VSAGKRQV

-535 AMQEGLGPCDRVPN
+535 AMQEGLGPCDKVPN

-560 PWTARGGTK
+560 PWSARGGTK
-569 RKGEMVTLRWG
+569 RQGEMVTLRWG

-587 ISAWVLKQFTPQA
+587 ISAWVLKQFTPEA

-625 EISVKEMVAA
+625 EITVKEMVAA

-640 NKGVYHAP
+640 NKGVYNSP
-648 LIVSRIEDKFGNTL
+648 LPVYRIEDKYGNVL
-662 ATFQTESRE
+662 QEFRPESRE
-671 VITANTAY
+671 VITENTAY
-679 LMCDLLEGVVNSG
+679 LMCNLLEGVVTGG

-699 KYKLTNPIGGK
+699 KYKLMNPMGGK
-710 TGTTQEHSDGWFM
+710 TGTTQKHADGWFM
-723 GITPAL
+723 GVTPDL

-759 WGKFL
+759 WAKFL
-764 QKVYADAGLNVYTGP
+764 LKAYADPRLKMSDRP
-779 FDYPAGLLKRLNC
+779 FDRPAGINKRLDC
-792 DETVLPAGGTSTDGQ
+792 DETISEAEVKEMNNGIR
-807 ANDEED
+807 ED
-813 EEFY
+813 EEEFY

>member
-1 MWFGSSKSKV
+1 
-11 NFHLL
+11 
-16 LLLLFTIFAG
+16 
-26 YDKTVLTN
+26 
-34 FGESMFKKYWKSFVI
+34 MFKKYWKFFVI
-49 FWSVVMLG
+49 FWSVLLVG
-57 IVGVFVFFWLISA
+57 IIGVFVFFWLISA

-91 EVFFAD
+91 EVYFAD
-97 GPIMNKYFE
+97 GPIMNRYFE
-106 KENRKYTEYRE
+106 KENRKYIEYRE
-117 IPASVVDALIATE
+117 IPQSVIDALIATE

-135 EHSGVDVR
+135 DHSGVDVR

-148 LKGVLTADASA
+148 AKGLLTANTSA

-173 FPREPDLNVFELVVR
+173 FPRESDLNVFELAIR

-208 MTMYL
+208 LTMYL

-223 GISSAADIYFQTPLD
+223 GISSAADIYFQVPLD
-238 SLKIEQA
+238 SLKVEQA
-245 AMLVGMAKNS
+245 AMLIGMAKNS

-273 VLNQMYKYDKITRD
+273 VLSQMYKYDKITR
-287 EYDSLKML
+287 EECDSLKKL
-295 PLGLKFK
+295 PLGLNFK

-318 RLYMTANKPKR
+318 RLFMTANKPDRKR
-329 ENYRN
+329 YRDLS
-334 TEQFRLDS
+334 QFRLDS
-342 AAWETDPLYGWC
+342 VAWKTNPLYGWC
-354 KKNVKVGGTH
+354 KKNVKVDGSH

-373 IYSTLDSRMQ
+373 IYTTLDSRMQ
-383 RYAEEAVR
+383 KYAEEAVR
-391 EHLSQDLQ
+391 EHLSRDLQ

-404 ERAYKK
+404 EKVKK
-410 NSPFSNDM
+410 HRPPFSNDM
-418 TPDKIE
+418 TPTEIE
-424 EALMRSVKQSE
+424 EVLDRSIRQSE
-435 RYRQLVK
+435 RYRVLSKQGMSFK
-442 EGKNQR
+442 
-448 EIRKIFDQK
+448 EIRKTFDQPLK
-457 VEMQLFTWNGIRD
+457 MQVFTWNGIRD
-470 TVMSPMD
+470 TVMTPLD
-477 SVKHYKSFFRS
+477 SIKHYKSFFRS
-488 GFMVMNPRNGYVK
+488 GFMVMQPQTGYIK

-516 VSVGRRQV
+516 VSAGKRQV

-535 AMQEGLGPCDRVPN
+535 AMQEGLGPCDKVPN

-560 PWTARGGTK
+560 PWSARGGTK
-569 RKGEMVTLRWG
+569 RQGEMVTLRWG

-587 ISAWVLKQFTPQA
+587 ISAWVLKQFTPEA

-625 EISVKEMVAA
+625 EITVKEMVAA

-640 NKGVYHAP
+640 NKGVYNSP
-648 LIVSRIEDKFGNTL
+648 LPVYRIEDKYGNVL
-662 ATFQTESRE
+662 QEFRPESRE
-671 VITANTAY
+671 VITENTAY
-679 LMCDLLEGVVNSG
+679 LMCNLLEGVVTGG

-699 KYKLTNPIGGK
+699 KYKLMNPMGGK
-710 TGTTQEHSDGWFM
+710 TGTTQKHADGWFM
-723 GITPAL
+723 GVTPDL

-759 WGKFL
+759 WAKFL
-764 QKVYADAGLNVYTGP
+764 LKAYADPRLKMSDRP
-779 FDYPAGLLKRLNC
+779 FDRPAGINKRLDC
-792 DETVLPAGGTSTDGQ
+792 DETISEAEVKEINNGIR
-807 ANDEED
+807 ED
-813 EEFY
+813 EEEFY

>member
-1 MWFGSSKSKV
+1 
-11 NFHLL
+11 
-16 LLLLFTIFAG
+16 
-26 YDKTVLTN
+26 
-34 FGESMFKKYWKSFVI
+34 MFKKYWKFFVI
-49 FWSVVMLG
+49 FWSVVLVG
-57 IVGVFVFFWLISA
+57 IIGVFVFFWLISA

-91 EVFFAD
+91 EVYFAD
-97 GPIMNKYFE
+97 GPIMNRYFE
-106 KENRKYTEYRE
+106 KENRKYIEYRE
-117 IPASVVDALIATE
+117 IPQSVIDALIATE

-135 EHSGVDVR
+135 DHSGVDVR

-148 LKGVLTADASA
+148 AKGLLTANTSA

-173 FPREPDLNVFELVVR
+173 FPRESDLNVFELAIR

-208 MTMYL
+208 LTMYL

-223 GISSAADIYFQTPLD
+223 GISSAADIYFQVPLD
-238 SLKIEQA
+238 SLKVEQA
-245 AMLVGMAKNS
+245 AMLIGMAKNS

-273 VLNQMYKYDKITRD
+273 VLSQMYKYDKITR
-287 EYDSLKML
+287 EECDSLKKL
-295 PLGLKFK
+295 PLGLNFK

-318 RLYMTANKPKR
+318 RLFMTANKPDRKR
-329 ENYRN
+329 YRDLS
-334 TEQFRLDS
+334 QFRLDS
-342 AAWETDPLYGWC
+342 VAWKTNPLYGWC
-354 KKNVKVGGTH
+354 KKNVKVDGSH

-373 IYSTLDSRMQ
+373 IYTTLDSRMQ
-383 RYAEEAVR
+383 KYAEEAVR

-404 ERAYKK
+404 EKVKK
-410 NSPFSNDM
+410 LRPPFSNDM
-418 TPDKIE
+418 TPAEIE
-424 EALMRSVKQSE
+424 EVLDRSIRQSE
-435 RYRQLVK
+435 RYRVLSKQ
-442 EGKNQR
+442 GMSFD
-448 EIRKIFDQK
+448 EIRKTFDQPL
-457 VEMQLFTWNGIRD
+457 EMQVFTWNGIRD
-470 TVMSPMD
+470 TVMTPLD
-477 SVKHYKSFFRS
+477 SIKHYKSFFRS
-488 GFMVMNPRNGYVK
+488 GFMVMQPQTGYIK

-516 VSVGRRQV
+516 VSAGKRQV

-535 AMQEGLGPCDRVPN
+535 AMQEGLGPCDKVPN

-560 PWTARGGTK
+560 PWSARGGTK
-569 RKGEMVTLRWG
+569 RQGEMVTLRWG

-587 ISAWVLKQFTPQA
+587 ISAWVLKQFTPEA

-625 EISVKEMVAA
+625 EITVKEMVAA

-640 NKGVYHAP
+640 NKGVYNSP
-648 LIVSRIEDKFGNTL
+648 LPVYRIEDKYGNVL
-662 ATFQTESRE
+662 QEFRPESRE
-671 VITANTAY
+671 VITENTAY
-679 LMCDLLEGVVNSG
+679 LMCNLLEGVVTGG

-699 KYKLTNPIGGK
+699 KYKLMNPMGGK
-710 TGTTQEHSDGWFM
+710 TGTTQKHADGWFM
-723 GITPAL
+723 GVTPDL

-759 WGKFL
+759 WAKFL
-764 QKVYADAGLNVYTGP
+764 LKVYADPRLKMSDRP
-779 FDYPAGLLKRLNC
+779 FDRPAGINKRLDC
-792 DETVLPAGGTSTDGQ
+792 DETISEAEVKEINNGIR
-807 ANDEED
+807 ED
-813 EEFY
+813 EEEFY

>member
-1 MWFGSSKSKV
+1 
-11 NFHLL
+11 
-16 LLLLFTIFAG
+16 
-26 YDKTVLTN
+26 
-34 FGESMFKKYWKSFVI
+34 MFKKYWKFFVI
-49 FWSVVMLG
+49 FWSVVLVG
-57 IVGVFVFFWLISA
+57 IIGVFVFFWLISA

-91 EVFFAD
+91 EVYFAD
-97 GPIMNKYFE
+97 GPIMNRYFE
-106 KENRKYTEYRE
+106 KENRKYIEYRE
-117 IPASVVDALIATE
+117 IPQSVIDALIATE

-135 EHSGVDVR
+135 DHSGVDVR

-148 LKGVLTADASA
+148 AKGLLTANTSA

-173 FPREPDLNVFELVVR
+173 FPRESDLNVFELAIR

-208 MTMYL
+208 LTMYL

-223 GISSAADIYFQTPLD
+223 GISSAADIYFQVPLD
-238 SLKIEQA
+238 SLKVEQA
-245 AMLVGMAKNS
+245 AMLIGMAKNS

-273 VLNQMYKYDKITRD
+273 VLSQMYKYDKITR
-287 EYDSLKML
+287 EECDSLKKL
-295 PLGLKFK
+295 PLGLNFK

-318 RLYMTANKPKR
+318 RLFMTANKPDRKR
-329 ENYRN
+329 YRDLS
-334 TEQFRLDS
+334 QFRLDS
-342 AAWETDPLYGWC
+342 VAWETNPLYGWC
-354 KKNVKVGGTH
+354 KKNVKVDGSH

-373 IYSTLDSRMQ
+373 IYTTLDSRMQ
-383 RYAEEAVR
+383 KYAEEAVR

-404 ERAYKK
+404 EKVKK
-410 NSPFSNDM
+410 HRPPFSNDM
-418 TPDKIE
+418 TPTEIE
-424 EALMRSVKQSE
+424 EVLDRSIRQSE
-435 RYRQLVK
+435 RYRVLSKQ
-442 EGKNQR
+442 GMSFD
-448 EIRKIFDQK
+448 EIRKTFDQPL
-457 VEMQLFTWNGIRD
+457 EMQVFTWNGIRD
-470 TVMSPMD
+470 TVMTPLD
-477 SVKHYKSFFRS
+477 SIKHYKSFFRS
-488 GFMVMNPRNGYVK
+488 GFMVMQPQTGYIK

-516 VSVGRRQV
+516 VSAGKRQV

-535 AMQEGLGPCDRVPN
+535 AMQEGLGPCDKVPN

-560 PWTARGGTK
+560 PWSARGGTK
-569 RKGEMVTLRWG
+569 RQGEMVTLRWG

-587 ISAWVLKQFTPQA
+587 ISAWVLKQFTPEA

-625 EISVKEMVAA
+625 EITVKEMVAA

-640 NKGVYHAP
+640 NKGVYNSP
-648 LIVSRIEDKFGNTL
+648 LPVYRIEDKYGNVL
-662 ATFQTESRE
+662 QEFRPESRE
-671 VITANTAY
+671 VITENTAY
-679 LMCDLLEGVVNSG
+679 LMCNLLEGVVTGG

-699 KYKLTNPIGGK
+699 KYKLMNPMGGK
-710 TGTTQEHSDGWFM
+710 TGTTQKHADGWFM
-723 GITPAL
+723 GVTPDL

-759 WGKFL
+759 WAKFL
-764 QKVYADAGLNVYTGP
+764 LKAYADPRLKMSDRP
-779 FDYPAGLLKRLNC
+779 FDRPAGINKRLDC
-792 DETVLPAGGTSTDGQ
+792 DETISEAEVKEINNGIR
-807 ANDEED
+807 ED
-813 EEFY
+813 EEEFY

>member
-1 MWFGSSKSKV
+1 
-11 NFHLL
+11 
-16 LLLLFTIFAG
+16 
-26 YDKTVLTN
+26 
-34 FGESMFKKYWKSFVI
+34 MFKKYWKFFVI
-49 FWSVVMLG
+49 FWSVVLVG
-57 IVGVFVFFWLISA
+57 IIGVFVFFWLISA

-91 EVFFAD
+91 EVYFAD
-97 GPIMNKYFE
+97 GPIMNRYFE
-106 KENRKYTEYRE
+106 KENRKYIEYRE
-117 IPASVVDALIATE
+117 IPQSVIDALIATE

-135 EHSGVDVR
+135 DHSGIDVR

-148 LKGVLTADASA
+148 AKGLLTANTSA

-173 FPREPDLNVFELVVR
+173 FPRESDLNVFELAIR

-208 MTMYL
+208 LTMYL

-223 GISSAADIYFQTPLD
+223 GISSAADIYFQVPLD
-238 SLKIEQA
+238 SLKVEQA
-245 AMLVGMAKNS
+245 AMLIGMAKNS

-273 VLNQMYKYDKITRD
+273 VLSQMYKYDKITR
-287 EYDSLKML
+287 EECDSLKKL
-295 PLGLKFK
+295 PLGLNFK

-318 RLYMTANKPKR
+318 RLFMTANKPDRKR
-329 ENYRN
+329 YRDLS
-334 TEQFRLDS
+334 QFRLDS
-342 AAWETDPLYGWC
+342 IAWETNPLYGWC
-354 KKNVKVGGTH
+354 KKNVKVDGSH

-373 IYSTLDSRMQ
+373 IYTTLDSRMQ
-383 RYAEEAVR
+383 KYAEEAVR

-404 ERAYKK
+404 EKVKK
-410 NSPFSNDM
+410 LRPPFSNDM
-418 TPDKIE
+418 TPAEIE
-424 EALMRSVKQSE
+424 EVLDRSIRQSE
-435 RYRQLVK
+435 RYRVLSKQ
-442 EGKNQR
+442 GMSFD
-448 EIRKIFDQK
+448 EIRKTFDQPL
-457 VEMQLFTWNGIRD
+457 EMQVFTWSGIRD
-470 TVMSPMD
+470 TAMTPLD
-477 SVKHYKSFFRS
+477 SIKHYKSFFRS
-488 GFMVMNPRNGYVK
+488 GFMVMQPQTGYIK

-516 VSVGRRQV
+516 VSAGKRQV

-535 AMQEGLGPCDRVPN
+535 AMQEGLGPCDKVPN

-560 PWTARGGTK
+560 PWSARGGTK
-569 RKGEMVTLRWG
+569 RQGEMVTLRWG

-587 ISAWVLKQFTPQA
+587 ISAWVLKQFTPEA

-625 EISVKEMVAA
+625 EITVKEMVAA

-640 NKGVYHAP
+640 NKGVYNSP
-648 LIVSRIEDKFGNTL
+648 LPVYRIEDKYGNVL
-662 ATFQTESRE
+662 QEFRPESRE
-671 VITANTAY
+671 VITENTAY
-679 LMCDLLEGVVNSG
+679 LMCNLLEGVVTGG

-699 KYKLTNPIGGK
+699 KYKLMNPMGGK
-710 TGTTQEHSDGWFM
+710 TGTTQKHADGWFM
-723 GITPAL
+723 GVTPDL

-759 WGKFL
+759 WAKFL
-764 QKVYADAGLNVYTGP
+764 LKAYADPRLKMSDRP
-779 FDYPAGLLKRLNC
+779 FDRPAGINKRLDC
-792 DETVLPAGGTSTDGQ
+792 DETISEAEVKEMNNGIR
-807 ANDEED
+807 ED
-813 EEFY
+813 EEEFY

>member
-1 MWFGSSKSKV
+1 
-11 NFHLL
+11 
-16 LLLLFTIFAG
+16 
-26 YDKTVLTN
+26 
-34 FGESMFKKYWKSFVI
+34 MFKKYWKFFVI
-49 FWSVVMLG
+49 FWSVLLVG
-57 IVGVFVFFWLISA
+57 IIGVFVFFWLISA

-91 EVFFAD
+91 EVYFAD
-97 GPIMNKYFE
+97 GPIMNRYFE
-106 KENRKYTEYRE
+106 KENRKYIEYRE
-117 IPASVVDALIATE
+117 IPQSVIDALIATE

-135 EHSGVDVR
+135 DHSGIDVR

-148 LKGVLTADASA
+148 AKGLLTANTSA

-173 FPREPDLNVFELVVR
+173 FPRESDLNVFELVIR

-208 MTMYL
+208 LTMYL

-223 GISSAADIYFQTPLD
+223 GISSAADIYFQVPLD
-238 SLKIEQA
+238 SLKVEQA

-273 VLNQMYKYDKITRD
+273 VLSQMYKYDKITR
-287 EYDSLKML
+287 EECDSLKQL
-295 PLGLKFK
+295 PLGLNFK

-318 RLYMTANKPKR
+318 RLFMTANKPDRKR
-329 ENYRN
+329 YRDLS
-334 TEQFRLDS
+334 QFRLDS
-342 AAWETDPLYGWC
+342 VAWETNPLYGWC
-354 KKNVKVGGTH
+354 KKNVKVDGSH

-373 IYSTLDSRMQ
+373 IYTTLDSRMQ
-383 RYAEEAVR
+383 KYAEEAVR

-404 ERAYKK
+404 EKVKK
-410 NSPFSNDM
+410 LRPPFSNDM
-418 TPDKIE
+418 TPAEIE
-424 EALMRSVKQSE
+424 EVLNRSIRQSE
-435 RYRQLVK
+435 RYRVLSKQ
-442 EGKNQR
+442 GMSFD
-448 EIRKIFDQK
+448 EIRKTFDQPLK
-457 VEMQLFTWNGIRD
+457 MQVFTWNGIRD
-470 TVMSPMD
+470 TVMTPLD
-477 SVKHYKSFFRS
+477 SIKHYKSFFRS
-488 GFMVMNPRNGYVK
+488 GFMVMQPQTGYIK

-516 VSVGRRQV
+516 VSAGKRQV

-535 AMQEGLGPCDRVPN
+535 AMQEGLGPCDKVPN

-560 PWTARGGTK
+560 PWSARGGTK
-569 RKGEMVTLRWG
+569 RQGEMVTLRWG

-587 ISAWVLKQFTPQA
+587 ISAWVLKQFTPEA

-625 EISVKEMVAA
+625 EITVKEMVAA

-640 NKGVYHAP
+640 NKGVYNSP
-648 LIVSRIEDKFGNTL
+648 LPVYRIEDKYGNVL
-662 ATFQTESRE
+662 QEFRPESRE
-671 VITANTAY
+671 VITENTAY
-679 LMCDLLEGVVNSG
+679 LMCNLLEGVVTGG

-699 KYKLTNPIGGK
+699 KYKLMNPMGGK
-710 TGTTQEHSDGWFM
+710 TGTTQKHADGWFM
-723 GITPAL
+723 GVTPDL

-759 WGKFL
+759 WAKFL
-764 QKVYADAGLNVYTGP
+764 LKAYADPRLKMSDRP
-779 FDYPAGLLKRLNC
+779 FDRPAGINKRLDC
-792 DETVLPAGGTSTDGQ
+792 DETISEAEVKEMNNGIR
-807 ANDEED
+807 ED
-813 EEFY
+813 EEEFY

>member
-1 MWFGSSKSKV
+1 
-11 NFHLL
+11 
-16 LLLLFTIFAG
+16 
-26 YDKTVLTN
+26 
-34 FGESMFKKYWKSFVI
+34 MFKKYWKFFVI
-49 FWSVVMLG
+49 FWSVVLVG
-57 IVGVFVFFWLISA
+57 IIGVFVFFWLISA

-91 EVFFAD
+91 EVYFAD
-97 GPIMNKYFE
+97 GPIMNRYFE
-106 KENRKYTEYRE
+106 KENRKYIEYRE
-117 IPASVVDALIATE
+117 IPQSVIDALIATE

-135 EHSGVDVR
+135 DHSGVDVR

-148 LKGVLTADASA
+148 AKGLLTANTSA

-173 FPREPDLNVFELVVR
+173 FPRESDLNVFELAIR

-208 MTMYL
+208 LTMYL

-223 GISSAADIYFQTPLD
+223 GISSAADIYFQVPLD
-238 SLKIEQA
+238 SLKVEQA
-245 AMLVGMAKNS
+245 AMLIGMAKNS

-273 VLNQMYKYDKITRD
+273 VLSQMYKYDKITR
-287 EYDSLKML
+287 EECDSLKKL
-295 PLGLKFK
+295 PLGLNFK

-318 RLYMTANKPKR
+318 RLFMTANKPDRKR
-329 ENYRN
+329 YRDLS
-334 TEQFRLDS
+334 QFRLDS
-342 AAWETDPLYGWC
+342 IAWETNPLYGWC
-354 KKNVKVGGTH
+354 KKNVKVDGSH

-373 IYSTLDSRMQ
+373 IYTTLDSRMQ
-383 RYAEEAVR
+383 KYAEEAVR

-404 ERAYKK
+404 EKVKK
-410 NSPFSNDM
+410 LRPPFSNDM
-418 TPDKIE
+418 TPAEIE
-424 EALMRSVKQSE
+424 EVLDRSIRQSE
-435 RYRQLVK
+435 RYRVLSKQ
-442 EGKNQR
+442 GMSFD
-448 EIRKIFDQK
+448 EIRKTFDQPL
-457 VEMQLFTWNGIRD
+457 EMQVFTWSGIRD
-470 TVMSPMD
+470 TAMTPLD
-477 SVKHYKSFFRS
+477 SIKHYKSFFRS
-488 GFMVMNPRNGYVK
+488 GFMVMQPQTGYIK

-516 VSVGRRQV
+516 VSAGKRQV

-535 AMQEGLGPCDRVPN
+535 AMQEGLGPCDKVPN

-560 PWTARGGTK
+560 PWSARGGTK
-569 RKGEMVTLRWG
+569 RQGEMVTLRWG

-587 ISAWVLKQFTPQA
+587 ISAWVLKQFTPEA

-625 EISVKEMVAA
+625 EITVKEMVAA

-640 NKGVYHAP
+640 NKGVYNSP
-648 LIVSRIEDKFGNTL
+648 LPVYRIEDKYGNVL
-662 ATFQTESRE
+662 QEFRPESRE
-671 VITANTAY
+671 VITENTAY
-679 LMCDLLEGVVNSG
+679 LMCNLLEGVVTGG

-699 KYKLTNPIGGK
+699 KYKLMNPMGGK
-710 TGTTQEHSDGWFM
+710 TGTTQKHADGWFM
-723 GITPAL
+723 GVTPDL

-759 WGKFL
+759 WAKFL
-764 QKVYADAGLNVYTGP
+764 LKAYADPRLKMSDRP
-779 FDYPAGLLKRLNC
+779 FDRPAGINKRLDC
-792 DETVLPAGGTSTDGQ
+792 DETISEAEVKEMNNGIR
-807 ANDEED
+807 ED
-813 EEFY
+813 EEEFY

>member
-1 MWFGSSKSKV
+1 
-11 NFHLL
+11 
-16 LLLLFTIFAG
+16 
-26 YDKTVLTN
+26 
-34 FGESMFKKYWKSFVI
+34 MFKKYWKFFVI
-49 FWSVVMLG
+49 FWSVVLVG
-57 IVGVFVFFWLISA
+57 IIGVFVFFWLISA

-91 EVFFAD
+91 EVYFAD
-97 GPIMNKYFE
+97 GPIMNRYFE
-106 KENRKYTEYRE
+106 EENRKYIEYRE
-117 IPASVVDALIATE
+117 IPQSVIDALIATE

-135 EHSGVDVR
+135 DHSGVDVR

-148 LKGVLTADASA
+148 AKGLLTANTSA

-173 FPREPDLNVFELVVR
+173 FPRESDLNVFELAIR

-208 MTMYL
+208 LTMYL

-223 GISSAADIYFQTPLD
+223 GISSAADIYFQVPLD
-238 SLKIEQA
+238 SLKVEQA
-245 AMLVGMAKNS
+245 AMLIGMAKNS

-273 VLNQMYKYDKITRD
+273 VLSQMYKYDKITR
-287 EYDSLKML
+287 EECDSLKKL
-295 PLGLKFK
+295 PLGLNFK

-318 RLYMTANKPKR
+318 RLFMTANKPDRKR
-329 ENYRN
+329 YRDLS
-334 TEQFRLDS
+334 QFRLDS
-342 AAWETDPLYGWC
+342 VAWETNPLYGWC
-354 KKNVKVGGTH
+354 KKNVKVDGSH

-373 IYSTLDSRMQ
+373 IYTTLDSRMQ
-383 RYAEEAVR
+383 KYAEEAVR

-404 ERAYKK
+404 EKVKK
-410 NSPFSNDM
+410 LRPPFSNDM
-418 TPDKIE
+418 TPAEIE
-424 EALMRSVKQSE
+424 EVLDRSIRQSE
-435 RYRQLVK
+435 RYRVLSKQ
-442 EGKNQR
+442 GMSFD
-448 EIRKIFDQK
+448 EIRKTFDQPLK
-457 VEMQLFTWNGIRD
+457 MQVFTWNGIRD
-470 TVMSPMD
+470 TVMTPLD
-477 SVKHYKSFFRS
+477 SIKHYKSFFRS
-488 GFMVMNPRNGYVK
+488 GFMVMQPQTGYIK

-516 VSVGRRQV
+516 VSAGKRQV

-535 AMQEGLGPCDRVPN
+535 AMQEGLGPCDKVPN

-560 PWTARGGTK
+560 PWSARGGTK
-569 RKGEMVTLRWG
+569 RQGEMVTLRWG

-587 ISAWVLKQFTPQA
+587 ISAWVLKQFTPEA

-625 EISVKEMVAA
+625 EITVKEMVAA

-640 NKGVYHAP
+640 NKGVYNSP
-648 LIVSRIEDKFGNTL
+648 LPVYRIEDKYGNVL
-662 ATFQTESRE
+662 QEFRPESRE
-671 VITANTAY
+671 VITENTAY
-679 LMCDLLEGVVNSG
+679 LMCNLLEGVVTGG

-699 KYKLTNPIGGK
+699 KYKLMNPMGGK
-710 TGTTQEHSDGWFM
+710 TGTTQKHADGWFM
-723 GITPAL
+723 GVTPDL

-759 WGKFL
+759 WAKFL
-764 QKVYADAGLNVYTGP
+764 LKAYADPRLKMSDRP
-779 FDYPAGLLKRLNC
+779 FDRPAGINKRLDC
-792 DETVLPAGGTSTDGQ
+792 DETISEAEVKEMNNGIR
-807 ANDEED
+807 ED
-813 EEFY
+813 EEEFY

>member
-1 MWFGSSKSKV
+1 
-11 NFHLL
+11 
-16 LLLLFTIFAG
+16 
-26 YDKTVLTN
+26 
-34 FGESMFKKYWKSFVI
+34 MFKKYWKFFVI
-49 FWSVVMLG
+49 FWSVVLVG
-57 IVGVFVFFWLISA
+57 IIGVFVFFWLISA

-91 EVFFAD
+91 EVYFAD
-97 GPIMNKYFE
+97 GPIMNRYFE
-106 KENRKYTEYRE
+106 KENRKYIEYRE
-117 IPASVVDALIATE
+117 IPQSVIDALIATE

-135 EHSGVDVR
+135 DHSGVDVR

-148 LKGVLTADASA
+148 AKGLLTANTSA

-173 FPREPDLNVFELVVR
+173 FPRESDLNVFELAIR

-208 MTMYL
+208 LTMYL

-223 GISSAADIYFQTPLD
+223 GISSAADIYFQVPLD
-238 SLKIEQA
+238 SLKVEQA
-245 AMLVGMAKNS
+245 AMLIGMAKNS

-273 VLNQMYKYDKITRD
+273 VLSQMYKYDKITR
-287 EYDSLKML
+287 EECDSLKKL
-295 PLGLKFK
+295 PLGLNFK

-318 RLYMTANKPKR
+318 RLFMTANKPDRKR
-329 ENYRN
+329 YRDLS
-334 TEQFRLDS
+334 QFRLDS
-342 AAWETDPLYGWC
+342 VAWKTNPLYGWC
-354 KKNVKVGGTH
+354 KKNVKVDGSH

-373 IYSTLDSRMQ
+373 IYTTLDSRMQ
-383 RYAEEAVR
+383 KYAEEAVR
-391 EHLSQDLQ
+391 EHLSRDLQ

-404 ERAYKK
+404 EKVKK
-410 NSPFSNDM
+410 HRPPFSNDM
-418 TPDKIE
+418 TPAEIE
-424 EALMRSVKQSE
+424 EVLDRSIRQSE
-435 RYRQLVK
+435 RYRVLSKQ
-442 EGKNQR
+442 GMSFD
-448 EIRKIFDQK
+448 EIRKTFDQPL
-457 VEMQLFTWNGIRD
+457 EMQVFTWSGIRD
-470 TVMSPMD
+470 TVMTPLD
-477 SVKHYKSFFRS
+477 SIKHYKSFFRS
-488 GFMVMNPRNGYVK
+488 GFMVMQPQTGYIK

-516 VSVGRRQV
+516 VSAGKRQV

-535 AMQEGLGPCDRVPN
+535 AMQEGLGPCDKVPN

-560 PWTARGGTK
+560 PWSARGGTK
-569 RKGEMVTLRWG
+569 RQGEMVTLRWG

-587 ISAWVLKQFTPQA
+587 ISAWVLKQFTPEA

-625 EISVKEMVAA
+625 EITVKEMVAA

-640 NKGVYHAP
+640 NKGVYNSP
-648 LIVSRIEDKFGNTL
+648 LPVYRIEDKYGNVL
-662 ATFQTESRE
+662 QEFRPESRE
-671 VITANTAY
+671 VITENTAY
-679 LMCDLLEGVVNSG
+679 LMCNLLEGVVTGG

-699 KYKLTNPIGGK
+699 KYKLMNPMGGK
-710 TGTTQEHSDGWFM
+710 TGTTQKHADGWFM
-723 GITPAL
+723 GVTPDL

-759 WGKFL
+759 WAKFL
-764 QKVYADAGLNVYTGP
+764 QKAYADSGLKMSGRP
-779 FDYPAGLLKRLNC
+779 FDRPAGISKRLDC
-792 DETVLPAGGTSTDGQ
+792 DETISEAEAKEMNKSLR
-807 ANDEED
+807 ED
-813 EEFY
+813 EEEFY

>member
-1 MWFGSSKSKV
+1 
-11 NFHLL
+11 
-16 LLLLFTIFAG
+16 
-26 YDKTVLTN
+26 
-34 FGESMFKKYWKSFVI
+34 MFKKYWKFFVI
-49 FWSVVMLG
+49 FWSVVLVG
-57 IVGVFVFFWLISA
+57 IIGVFVFFWLISA

-91 EVFFAD
+91 EVYFAD
-97 GPIMNKYFE
+97 GPIMNRYFE
-106 KENRKYTEYRE
+106 KENRKYIEYRE
-117 IPASVVDALIATE
+117 IPQSVIDALIATE

-135 EHSGVDVR
+135 DHSGVDVR

-148 LKGVLTADASA
+148 AKGLLTANTSA

-173 FPREPDLNVFELVVR
+173 FPRESDLNVFELAIR

-208 MTMYL
+208 LTMYL

-223 GISSAADIYFQTPLD
+223 GISSAADIYFQVPLD
-238 SLKIEQA
+238 SLKVEQA
-245 AMLVGMAKNS
+245 AMLIGMAKNS

-273 VLNQMYKYDKITRD
+273 VLSQMYKYDKITR
-287 EYDSLKML
+287 EECDSLKKL
-295 PLGLKFK
+295 PLGLNFK

-318 RLYMTANKPKR
+318 RLFMTANKPDRKR
-329 ENYRN
+329 YRDLS
-334 TEQFRLDS
+334 QFRLDS
-342 AAWETDPLYGWC
+342 VAWETNPLYGWC
-354 KKNVKVGGTH
+354 KKNVKVDGSH

-373 IYSTLDSRMQ
+373 IYTTLDSRMQ
-383 RYAEEAVR
+383 KYAEEAVR

-404 ERAYKK
+404 EKVKK
-410 NSPFSNDM
+410 LRPPFSNDM
-418 TPDKIE
+418 TPAEIE
-424 EALMRSVKQSE
+424 EVLDRSIRQSE
-435 RYRQLVK
+435 RYRVLSKQ
-442 EGKNQR
+442 GMSFD
-448 EIRKIFDQK
+448 EIRKTFDQPL
-457 VEMQLFTWNGIRD
+457 EMQVFTWNGIRD
-470 TVMSPMD
+470 TVMTPLD
-477 SVKHYKSFFRS
+477 SIKHYKSFFRS
-488 GFMVMNPRNGYVK
+488 GVMVMQPQTGYIK

-516 VSVGRRQV
+516 VSAGKRQV

-535 AMQEGLGPCDRVPN
+535 AMQEGLGPCDKVPN

-560 PWTARGGTK
+560 PWSARGGTK
-569 RKGEMVTLRWG
+569 RQGEMVTLRWG

-587 ISAWVLKQFTPQA
+587 ISAWVLKQFTPEA

-625 EISVKEMVAA
+625 EITVKEMVAA

-640 NKGVYHAP
+640 NKGVYNSP
-648 LIVSRIEDKFGNTL
+648 LPVYRIEDKYGNVL
-662 ATFQTESRE
+662 QEFRPESRE
-671 VITANTAY
+671 VITENTAY
-679 LMCDLLEGVVNSG
+679 LMCNLLEGVVTGG

-699 KYKLTNPIGGK
+699 KYKLMNPMGGK
-710 TGTTQEHSDGWFM
+710 TGTTQKHADGWFM
-723 GITPAL
+723 GVTPDL

-759 WGKFL
+759 WAKFL
-764 QKVYADAGLNVYTGP
+764 LKVYADPRLKMSDRP
-779 FDYPAGLLKRLNC
+779 FDRPAGINKRLDC
-792 DETVLPAGGTSTDGQ
+792 DETISEAEVKEMNNGIR
-807 ANDEED
+807 ED
-813 EEFY
+813 EEEFY

>member
-1 MWFGSSKSKV
+1 
-11 NFHLL
+11 
-16 LLLLFTIFAG
+16 
-26 YDKTVLTN
+26 
-34 FGESMFKKYWKSFVI
+34 MFKKYWKFFVI
-49 FWSVVMLG
+49 FWSVVLVG
-57 IVGVFVFFWLISA
+57 IIGVFVFFWLISA

-91 EVFFAD
+91 EVYFAD
-97 GPIMNKYFE
+97 GPIMNRYFE
-106 KENRKYTEYRE
+106 KENRKYIEYRE
-117 IPASVVDALIATE
+117 IPQSVIDALIATE

-135 EHSGVDVR
+135 DHSGVDVR

-148 LKGVLTADASA
+148 AKGLLTANTSA

-173 FPREPDLNVFELVVR
+173 FPRESDLNVFELAIR

-208 MTMYL
+208 LTMYL
-213 NKYDFLNLAV
+213 NKYDFLNLVV
-223 GISSAADIYFQTPLD
+223 GISSAADIYFQVPLD
-238 SLKIEQA
+238 SLKVEQA
-245 AMLVGMAKNS
+245 AMLIGMAKNS

-273 VLNQMYKYDKITRD
+273 VLSQMYKYDKITR
-287 EYDSLKML
+287 EECDSLKKL
-295 PLGLKFK
+295 PLGLNFK

-318 RLYMTANKPKR
+318 RLFMTANKPDRKR
-329 ENYRN
+329 YRDLS
-334 TEQFRLDS
+334 QFRLDS
-342 AAWETDPLYGWC
+342 VAWKTNPLYGWC
-354 KKNVKVGGTH
+354 KKNVKVDGSH

-373 IYSTLDSRMQ
+373 IYTTLDSRMQ
-383 RYAEEAVR
+383 KYAEEAVR

-404 ERAYKK
+404 EKVKK
-410 NSPFSNDM
+410 HRPPFSNDM
-418 TPDKIE
+418 TPTEIE
-424 EALMRSVKQSE
+424 EVLDRSIRQSE
-435 RYRQLVK
+435 RYRVLSKQGMSFK
-442 EGKNQR
+442 
-448 EIRKIFDQK
+448 EIRKTFDQPLK
-457 VEMQLFTWNGIRD
+457 MQVFTWNGIRD
-470 TVMSPMD
+470 TVMTPLD
-477 SVKHYKSFFRS
+477 SIKHYKSFFRS
-488 GFMVMNPRNGYVK
+488 GFMVMQPQTGYIK

-516 VSVGRRQV
+516 VSAGKRQV

-535 AMQEGLGPCDRVPN
+535 AMQEGLGPCDKVPN

-560 PWTARGGTK
+560 PWSARGGTK
-569 RKGEMVTLRWG
+569 RQGEMVTLRWG

-587 ISAWVLKQFTPQA
+587 ISAWVLKQFTPEA

-625 EISVKEMVAA
+625 EITVKEMVAA

-640 NKGVYHAP
+640 NKGVYNSP
-648 LIVSRIEDKFGNTL
+648 LPVYRIEDKYGNVL
-662 ATFQTESRE
+662 QEFRPESRE
-671 VITANTAY
+671 VITENTAY
-679 LMCDLLEGVVNSG
+679 LMCNLLEGVVTGG

-699 KYKLTNPIGGK
+699 KYKLMNPMGGK
-710 TGTTQEHSDGWFM
+710 TGTTQKHADGWFM
-723 GITPAL
+723 GVTPDL

-759 WGKFL
+759 WAKFL
-764 QKVYADAGLNVYTGP
+764 LKAYADPRLKMSDRP
-779 FDYPAGLLKRLNC
+779 FDRPAGINKRLDC
-792 DETVLPAGGTSTDGQ
+792 DETISEAEVKEMNNGIR
-807 ANDEED
+807 ED
-813 EEFY
+813 EEEFY

>member
-1 MWFGSSKSKV
+1 
-11 NFHLL
+11 
-16 LLLLFTIFAG
+16 
-26 YDKTVLTN
+26 
-34 FGESMFKKYWKSFVI
+34 MFKKYWKFFVI
-49 FWSVVMLG
+49 FWSVVLVG
-57 IVGVFVFFWLISA
+57 IIGVFVFFWLISA

-91 EVFFAD
+91 EVYFAD
-97 GPIMNKYFE
+97 GPIMNRYFE
-106 KENRKYTEYRE
+106 KENRKYIEYRE
-117 IPASVVDALIATE
+117 IPQSVIDALIATE

-135 EHSGVDVR
+135 DHSGVDVR

-148 LKGVLTADASA
+148 AKGLLTANTSA

-173 FPREPDLNVFELVVR
+173 FPRESDLNVFELAIR

-208 MTMYL
+208 LTMYL

-223 GISSAADIYFQTPLD
+223 GISSAADIYFQVPLD
-238 SLKIEQA
+238 SLKVEQA
-245 AMLVGMAKNS
+245 AMLIGMAKNS

-273 VLNQMYKYDKITRD
+273 VLSQMYKYDKITR
-287 EYDSLKML
+287 EECDSLKKL
-295 PLGLKFK
+295 PLGLNFK

-318 RLYMTANKPKR
+318 RLFMTANKPDRKR
-329 ENYRN
+329 YRDLS
-334 TEQFRLDS
+334 QFRLDS
-342 AAWETDPLYGWC
+342 VAWETNPLYGWC
-354 KKNVKVGGTH
+354 KKNVKVDGSH

-373 IYSTLDSRMQ
+373 IYTTLDSRMQ
-383 RYAEEAVR
+383 KYAEEAVR

-404 ERAYKK
+404 EKVKK
-410 NSPFSNDM
+410 LRPPFSNDM
-418 TPDKIE
+418 TPAEIE
-424 EALMRSVKQSE
+424 EVLDRSIRQSE
-435 RYRQLVK
+435 RYRVLSKQ
-442 EGKNQR
+442 GMSFD
-448 EIRKIFDQK
+448 EIRKTFDQPL
-457 VEMQLFTWNGIRD
+457 EMQVFTWNGIRD
-470 TVMSPMD
+470 TVMTPLD
-477 SVKHYKSFFRS
+477 SIKHYKSFFRS
-488 GFMVMNPRNGYVK
+488 GFMVMQPQTGYIK

-516 VSVGRRQV
+516 VSAGKRQV

-535 AMQEGLGPCDRVPN
+535 AMQEGLGPCDKVPN

-560 PWTARGGTK
+560 PWSARGGTK
-569 RKGEMVTLRWG
+569 RQGEMVTLRWG

-587 ISAWVLKQFTPQA
+587 ISAWVLKQFTPEA

-625 EISVKEMVAA
+625 EITVKEMVAA

-640 NKGVYHAP
+640 NKGVYNSP
-648 LIVSRIEDKFGNTL
+648 LPVYRIEDKYGNVL
-662 ATFQTESRE
+662 QEFRPESRE
-671 VITANTAY
+671 VITENTAY
-679 LMCDLLEGVVNSG
+679 LMCNLLEGVVTGG

-699 KYKLTNPIGGK
+699 KYKLMNPMGGK
-710 TGTTQEHSDGWFM
+710 TGTTQKHADGWFM
-723 GITPAL
+723 GVTPDL

-759 WGKFL
+759 WAKFL
-764 QKVYADAGLNVYTGP
+764 LKAYADPRLKMSDRP
-779 FDYPAGLLKRLNC
+779 FDRPAGINKRLDC
-792 DETVLPAGGTSTDGQ
+792 DETISEAEVKEMNNGIR
-807 ANDEED
+807 ED
-813 EEFY
+813 EEEFY

>member
-1 MWFGSSKSKV
+1 M
-11 NFHLL
+11 
-16 LLLLFTIFAG
+16 
-26 YDKTVLTN
+26 D
-34 FGESMFKKYWKSFVI
+34 MFRKYWKIFVI
-49 FWSVVMLG
+49 FWSVVLIG
-57 IVGVFVFFWLISA
+57 IIGVVVFFWLISA

-91 EVFFAD
+91 EVYFAD

-117 IPASVVDALIATE
+117 IPQSVVDALIATE

-135 EHSGVDVR
+135 DHSGVDVR

-148 LKGVLTADASA
+148 LKGLLTANTSA
-159 GGGSTISQQLAKML
+159 GGGSTLSQQLAKML
-173 FPREPDLNVFELVVR
+173 FPREADLNVFELAIR

-208 MTMYL
+208 LTMYL

-223 GISSAADIYFQTPLD
+223 GISSAADIYFQVPLD
-238 SLKIEQA
+238 SLKVEQA

-273 VLNQMYKYDKITRD
+273 VLSQMYKYDMLT
-287 EYDSLKML
+287 EAQFDSLKML
-295 PLGLKFK
+295 PLGLNFK
-302 RVDHKEG
+302 RIDHKEG

-318 RLYMTANKPKR
+318 RLFMTANKPLR
-329 ENYRN
+329 EHYNNR
-334 TEQFRLDS
+334 EQFRQDS
-342 AAWETDPLYGWC
+342 VAWETNPLYGWC
-354 KKNVKVGGTH
+354 KKNVKVDGTN

-373 IYSTLDSRMQ
+373 IYATLDSRMQ
-383 RYAEEAVR
+383 RYAEDAVR

-404 ERAYKK
+404 EKQHK
-410 NSPFSNDM
+410 VNSPFSNDM
-418 TPDKIE
+418 TPEKIE
-424 EALMRSVKQSE
+424 NALNRSIKQSE
-435 RYRQLVK
+435 RYRQLSK
-442 EGKNQR
+442 AGMNYAD
-448 EIRKIFDQK
+448 IRKTFDQP
-457 VEMQLFTWNGIRD
+457 VDMQVFTWQGIRD
-470 TVMSPMD
+470 TTMTPLD
-477 SVKHYKSFFRS
+477 SIKHYKSFFRS
-488 GFMVMNPRNGYVK
+488 GFMVMDPKSGFIK

-516 VSVGRRQV
+516 VSVGKRQV

-535 AMQEGLGPCDRVPN
+535 AMQEGLGPCDKVPN
-549 IPQTFILPTGE
+549 IPQTFVLPDGTT
-560 PWTARGGTK
+560 WTARGGTK

-600 VAQMAHKMGITSFID
+600 VAQMAHKMGINSFID

-640 NKGVYHAP
+640 NKGVYNTP
-648 LIVSRIEDKFGNTL
+648 LPVYRIEDKYGNVL
-662 ATFQTESRE
+662 EEFSPESRE
-671 VITANTAY
+671 VITENTAY
-679 LMCDLLEGVVNSG
+679 LMSNLLEGVVTSG

-699 KYKLTNPIGGK
+699 KYKLMNPMGGK
-710 TGTTQEHSDGWFM
+710 TGTTQEHADGWFM
-723 GITPAL
+723 GVTPQL

-759 WGKFL
+759 WAKFL
-764 QKVYADAGLNVYTGP
+764 QKAYADPKLKLNNAP
-779 FDYPAGLLKRLNC
+779 FEQPAGISKRLDC
-792 DETVLPAGGTSTDGQ
+792 DETITEAEASEINRGI
-807 ANDEED
+807 DEED

>member
-1 MWFGSSKSKV
+1 
-11 NFHLL
+11 
-16 LLLLFTIFAG
+16 
-26 YDKTVLTN
+26 
-34 FGESMFKKYWKSFVI
+34 MFKKYWKFFVI
-49 FWSVVMLG
+49 FWSVVLVG
-57 IVGVFVFFWLISA
+57 IIGVFVFFWLISA

-91 EVFFAD
+91 EVYFAD
-97 GPIMNKYFE
+97 GPIMNRYFE
-106 KENRKYTEYRE
+106 KENRKYIEYRE
-117 IPASVVDALIATE
+117 IPQSVIDALIATE

-135 EHSGVDVR
+135 DHSGVDVR

-148 LKGVLTADASA
+148 AKGLLTANTSA

-173 FPREPDLNVFELVVR
+173 FPRESDLNVFELAIR

-208 MTMYL
+208 LTMYL

-223 GISSAADIYFQTPLD
+223 GISSAADIYFQVPLD
-238 SLKIEQA
+238 SLKVEQA
-245 AMLVGMAKNS
+245 AMLIGMAKNS

-273 VLNQMYKYDKITRD
+273 VLSQMYKYDKITR
-287 EYDSLKML
+287 EECDSLKKL
-295 PLGLKFK
+295 PLGLNFK

-318 RLYMTANKPKR
+318 RLFMTANKPDRKR
-329 ENYRN
+329 YRDLS
-334 TEQFRLDS
+334 QFRLDS
-342 AAWETDPLYGWC
+342 IAWETNPLYGWC
-354 KKNVKVGGTH
+354 KKNVKVDGSH

-373 IYSTLDSRMQ
+373 IYTTLDSRMQ
-383 RYAEEAVR
+383 KYAEEAVR

-404 ERAYKK
+404 EKVKK
-410 NSPFSNDM
+410 HRPPFSNDM
-418 TPDKIE
+418 TPTEIE
-424 EALMRSVKQSE
+424 EVLDRSIRQSE
-435 RYRQLVK
+435 RYRVLSKQGMSFK
-442 EGKNQR
+442 
-448 EIRKIFDQK
+448 EIRKTFDQPLK
-457 VEMQLFTWNGIRD
+457 MQVFTWNGIRD
-470 TVMSPMD
+470 TVMTPLD
-477 SVKHYKSFFRS
+477 SIKHYKSFFRS
-488 GFMVMNPRNGYVK
+488 GFMVMQPQTCYIK

-516 VSVGRRQV
+516 VSAGKRQV

-535 AMQEGLGPCDRVPN
+535 AMQEGLGPCDKVPN

-560 PWTARGGTK
+560 PWSARGGTK
-569 RKGEMVTLRWG
+569 RQGEMVTLRWG

-587 ISAWVLKQFTPQA
+587 ISAWVLKQFTPEA

-625 EISVKEMVAA
+625 EITVKEMVAA

-640 NKGVYHAP
+640 NKGVYNSP
-648 LIVSRIEDKFGNTL
+648 LPVYRIEDKYGNVL
-662 ATFQTESRE
+662 QEFRPESRE
-671 VITANTAY
+671 VITENTAY
-679 LMCDLLEGVVNSG
+679 LMCNLLEGVVTGG

-699 KYKLTNPIGGK
+699 KYKLMNPMGGK
-710 TGTTQEHSDGWFM
+710 TGTTQKHADGWFM
-723 GITPAL
+723 GVTPDL

-759 WGKFL
+759 WAKFL
-764 QKVYADAGLNVYTGP
+764 LKAYADPRLKMSDRP
-779 FDYPAGLLKRLNC
+779 FDRPAGINKRLDC
-792 DETVLPAGGTSTDGQ
+792 DETISEAEVKEMNNGIR
-807 ANDEED
+807 ED
-813 EEFY
+813 EEEFY

>member
-1 MWFGSSKSKV
+1 
-11 NFHLL
+11 
-16 LLLLFTIFAG
+16 
-26 YDKTVLTN
+26 
-34 FGESMFKKYWKSFVI
+34 MFKKYWKFFVI
-49 FWSVVMLG
+49 FWSVVLVG
-57 IVGVFVFFWLISA
+57 IIGVFVFFWLISA

-91 EVFFAD
+91 EVYFAD
-97 GPIMNKYFE
+97 GPIMNRYFE
-106 KENRKYTEYRE
+106 KENRKYIEYRE
-117 IPASVVDALIATE
+117 IPQSVIDALIATE

-135 EHSGVDVR
+135 DHSGVDVR

-148 LKGVLTADASA
+148 AKGLLTANTSA

-173 FPREPDLNVFELVVR
+173 FPRESDLNVFELAIR

-208 MTMYL
+208 LTMYL

-223 GISSAADIYFQTPLD
+223 GISSAADIYFQVPLD
-238 SLKIEQA
+238 SLKVEQA
-245 AMLVGMAKNS
+245 AMLIGMAKNS

-273 VLNQMYKYDKITRD
+273 VLSQMYKYDKITR
-287 EYDSLKML
+287 EECDSLKKL
-295 PLGLKFK
+295 PLGLNFK

-318 RLYMTANKPKR
+318 RLFMTANKPDRKR
-329 ENYRN
+329 YRDLS
-334 TEQFRLDS
+334 QFRLDS
-342 AAWETDPLYGWC
+342 VAWETNPLYGWC
-354 KKNVKVGGTH
+354 KKNVKVDGSH

-373 IYSTLDSRMQ
+373 IYTPLDSRMQ
-383 RYAEEAVR
+383 KYAEEAVR

-404 ERAYKK
+404 EKVKK
-410 NSPFSNDM
+410 LRPPFSNDM
-418 TPDKIE
+418 TPAEIE
-424 EALMRSVKQSE
+424 EVLDRSIRQSE
-435 RYRQLVK
+435 RYRVLSKQ
-442 EGKNQR
+442 GMSFD
-448 EIRKIFDQK
+448 EIRKTFDQPL
-457 VEMQLFTWNGIRD
+457 EMQVFTWNGIRD
-470 TVMSPMD
+470 TVMTPLD
-477 SVKHYKSFFRS
+477 SIKHYKSFFRS
-488 GFMVMNPRNGYVK
+488 GFMVMQPQTGYIK

-516 VSVGRRQV
+516 VSAGKRQV

-535 AMQEGLGPCDRVPN
+535 AMQEGLGPCDKVPN

-560 PWTARGGTK
+560 PWSARGGTK
-569 RKGEMVTLRWG
+569 RQGEMVTLRWG

-587 ISAWVLKQFTPQA
+587 ISAWVLKQFTPEA

-625 EISVKEMVAA
+625 EITVKEMVAA

-640 NKGVYHAP
+640 NKGVYNSP
-648 LIVSRIEDKFGNTL
+648 LPVYRIEDKYGNVL
-662 ATFQTESRE
+662 QEFRPESRE
-671 VITANTAY
+671 VITENTAY
-679 LMCDLLEGVVNSG
+679 LMCNLLEGVVTGG

-699 KYKLTNPIGGK
+699 KYKLMNPMGGK
-710 TGTTQEHSDGWFM
+710 TGTTQKHADGWFM
-723 GITPAL
+723 GVTPDL

-759 WGKFL
+759 WAKFL
-764 QKVYADAGLNVYTGP
+764 LKVYADPRLKMSDRP
-779 FDYPAGLLKRLNC
+779 FDRPAGINKRLDC
-792 DETVLPAGGTSTDGQ
+792 DETISEAEVKEMNNGIR
-807 ANDEED
+807 ED
-813 EEFY
+813 EEEFY

>member
-1 MWFGSSKSKV
+1 
-11 NFHLL
+11 
-16 LLLLFTIFAG
+16 
-26 YDKTVLTN
+26 
-34 FGESMFKKYWKSFVI
+34 MFKKYWKFFVI
-49 FWSVVMLG
+49 FWSVVLVG
-57 IVGVFVFFWLISA
+57 IIGVFVFFWLISA

-91 EVFFAD
+91 EVYFAD
-97 GPIMNKYFE
+97 GPIMNRYFE
-106 KENRKYTEYRE
+106 KENRKYIEYRE
-117 IPASVVDALIATE
+117 IPQSVIDALIATE

-135 EHSGVDVR
+135 DHSGVDVR

-148 LKGVLTADASA
+148 AKGLLTANTSA

-173 FPREPDLNVFELVVR
+173 FPRESDLNVFELAIR

-208 MTMYL
+208 LTMYL

-223 GISSAADIYFQTPLD
+223 GISSAADIYFQVPLD
-238 SLKIEQA
+238 SLKVEQA
-245 AMLVGMAKNS
+245 AMLIGMAKNS

-273 VLNQMYKYDKITRD
+273 VLSQMYKYDKITR
-287 EYDSLKML
+287 EECDSLKKL
-295 PLGLKFK
+295 PLGLNFK

-318 RLYMTANKPKR
+318 RLFMTANKPDRKR
-329 ENYRN
+329 YRDLS
-334 TEQFRLDS
+334 QFRLDS
-342 AAWETDPLYGWC
+342 IAWETNPLYGWC
-354 KKNVKVGGTH
+354 KKNVKVDGSH

-373 IYSTLDSRMQ
+373 IYTTLDSRMQ
-383 RYAEEAVR
+383 KYAEEAVR

-404 ERAYKK
+404 EKVKK
-410 NSPFSNDM
+410 LRPPFSNDM
-418 TPDKIE
+418 TPAEIE
-424 EALMRSVKQSE
+424 EVLDRSIRQSE
-435 RYRQLVK
+435 RYRVLSKQ
-442 EGKNQR
+442 GMSFD
-448 EIRKIFDQK
+448 EIRKTFDQPL
-457 VEMQLFTWNGIRD
+457 EMQVFTWSGIRD
-470 TVMSPMD
+470 TVMTPLD
-477 SVKHYKSFFRS
+477 SIKHYKSFFRS
-488 GFMVMNPRNGYVK
+488 GFMVMQPQTGYIK

-516 VSVGRRQV
+516 VSAGKRQV

-535 AMQEGLGPCDRVPN
+535 AMQEGLGPCDKVPN

-560 PWTARGGTK
+560 PWSARGGTK
-569 RKGEMVTLRWG
+569 RQGEMVTLRWG

-587 ISAWVLKQFTPQA
+587 ISAWVLKQFTPEA

-625 EISVKEMVAA
+625 EITVTEMVAA

-640 NKGVYHAP
+640 NKGVYNSP
-648 LIVSRIEDKFGNTL
+648 LPVCRIEDKYGNVL
-662 ATFQTESRE
+662 QEFRPESRE
-671 VITANTAY
+671 VITENTAY
-679 LMCDLLEGVVNSG
+679 LMCNLLEGVVTGG

-699 KYKLTNPIGGK
+699 KYKLMNPMGGK
-710 TGTTQEHSDGWFM
+710 TGTTQKHADGWFM
-723 GITPAL
+723 GVTPDL

-759 WGKFL
+759 WAKFL
-764 QKVYADAGLNVYTGP
+764 LKAYADPRLKMSDRP
-779 FDYPAGLLKRLNC
+779 FDRPAGINKRLDC
-792 DETVLPAGGTSTDGQ
+792 DETISEAEVKEMNNGIR
-807 ANDEED
+807 ED
-813 EEFY
+813 EEEFY

>member
-1 MWFGSSKSKV
+1 M
-11 NFHLL
+11 
-16 LLLLFTIFAG
+16 
-26 YDKTVLTN
+26 D
-34 FGESMFKKYWKSFVI
+34 MFRKYWKIFVI
-49 FWSVVMLG
+49 FWSVVLIG
-57 IVGVFVFFWLISA
+57 IIGVVVFFWLISA

-91 EVFFAD
+91 EVYFAD

-117 IPASVVDALIATE
+117 IPQSVIDALIATE

-135 EHSGVDVR
+135 DHSGVDVR

-148 LKGVLTADASA
+148 LKGLLTANTSA
-159 GGGSTISQQLAKML
+159 GGGSTLSQQLAKML
-173 FPREPDLNVFELVVR
+173 FPREADLNVFELAIR

-208 MTMYL
+208 LTMYL

-223 GISSAADIYFQTPLD
+223 GISSAADIYFQVPLD
-238 SLKIEQA
+238 SLKVEQA

-273 VLNQMYKYDKITRD
+273 VLSQMYKYDMLT
-287 EYDSLKML
+287 EEQFDSLKML
-295 PLGLKFK
+295 PLGLNFK
-302 RVDHKEG
+302 RIDHKEG

-318 RLYMTANKPKR
+318 RLFMTANKPLR
-329 ENYRN
+329 EHYNNR
-334 TEQFRLDS
+334 EQFRQDS
-342 AAWETDPLYGWC
+342 VAWETNPLYGWC
-354 KKNVKVGGTH
+354 KKNVKVDGTN

-373 IYSTLDSRMQ
+373 IYATLDSRMQ
-383 RYAEEAVR
+383 RYAEDAVR

-404 ERAYKK
+404 EKQHK
-410 NSPFSNDM
+410 VNSPFSNDM
-418 TPDKIE
+418 TPEKIE
-424 EALMRSVKQSE
+424 GALNRSIKQSE
-435 RYRQLVK
+435 RYRQLSK
-442 EGKNQR
+442 AGMNYAD
-448 EIRKIFDQK
+448 IRKTFDQP
-457 VEMQLFTWNGIRD
+457 VEMQVFTWQGIRD
-470 TVMSPMD
+470 TTMTPLD
-477 SVKHYKSFFRS
+477 SIKHYKSFFRS
-488 GFMVMNPRNGYVK
+488 GFMVMDPKSGFIK

-516 VSVGRRQV
+516 VSVGKRQV

-535 AMQEGLGPCDRVPN
+535 AMQEGLGPCDKVPN
-549 IPQTFILPTGE
+549 IPQTFVLPDGTT
-560 PWTARGGTK
+560 WTARGGTK

-600 VAQMAHKMGITSFID
+600 VAQMAHKMGINSFID

-640 NKGVYHAP
+640 NKGVYNTP
-648 LIVSRIEDKFGNTL
+648 LPVYRIEDKYGNVL
-662 ATFQTESRE
+662 EEFRPESRE
-671 VITANTAY
+671 VITENTAY
-679 LMCDLLEGVVNSG
+679 LMSNLLEGVVTSG

-699 KYKLTNPIGGK
+699 KYKLMNPMGGK
-710 TGTTQEHSDGWFM
+710 TGTTQEHADGWFM
-723 GITPAL
+723 GVTPQL

-759 WGKFL
+759 WAKFL
-764 QKVYADAGLNVYTGP
+764 QKAYADPKLKLNSAP
-779 FDYPAGLLKRLNC
+779 FEQPAGISKRLDC
-792 DETVLPAGGTSTDGQ
+792 DETITEAEATEINRGI
-807 ANDEED
+807 DEED

>member
-1 MWFGSSKSKV
+1 
-11 NFHLL
+11 
-16 LLLLFTIFAG
+16 
-26 YDKTVLTN
+26 
-34 FGESMFKKYWKSFVI
+34 MFKKYWKFFVI
-49 FWSVVMLG
+49 FWSVLLVG
-57 IVGVFVFFWLISA
+57 IIGVFVFFWLISA

-91 EVFFAD
+91 EVYFAD
-97 GPIMNKYFE
+97 GPIMNRYFE
-106 KENRKYTEYRE
+106 KENRKYIEYRE
-117 IPASVVDALIATE
+117 IPQSVIDALIATE

-135 EHSGVDVR
+135 DHSGVDVR

-148 LKGVLTADASA
+148 AKGLLTANTSA

-173 FPREPDLNVFELVVR
+173 FPRESDLNVFELAIR

-208 MTMYL
+208 LTMYL

-223 GISSAADIYFQTPLD
+223 GISSAADIYFQVPLD
-238 SLKIEQA
+238 SLKVEQA
-245 AMLVGMAKNS
+245 AMLIGMAKNS

-273 VLNQMYKYDKITRD
+273 VLSQMYKYDKITR
-287 EYDSLKML
+287 EECDSLKKL
-295 PLGLKFK
+295 PLGLNFK

-318 RLYMTANKPKR
+318 RLFMTANKPDRKR
-329 ENYRN
+329 YRDLS
-334 TEQFRLDS
+334 QFRLDS
-342 AAWETDPLYGWC
+342 VAWETNPLYGWC
-354 KKNVKVGGTH
+354 KKNVKVDGSH

-373 IYSTLDSRMQ
+373 IYTTLDSRMQ
-383 RYAEEAVR
+383 KYAEEAVR

-404 ERAYKK
+404 EKVKK
-410 NSPFSNDM
+410 LRPPFSNDM
-418 TPDKIE
+418 TPAEIE
-424 EALMRSVKQSE
+424 EVLNRSIRQSE
-435 RYRQLVK
+435 RYRVLSKQ
-442 EGKNQR
+442 GMSFD
-448 EIRKIFDQK
+448 EIRKTFDQPL
-457 VEMQLFTWNGIRD
+457 EMQVFTWNGIRD
-470 TVMSPMD
+470 TVMTPLD
-477 SVKHYKSFFRS
+477 SIKHYKSFFRS
-488 GFMVMNPRNGYVK
+488 GFMVMQPQTGYIK

-516 VSVGRRQV
+516 VSAGKRQV

-535 AMQEGLGPCDRVPN
+535 AMQEGLGPCDKVPN

-560 PWTARGGTK
+560 PWSARGGTK
-569 RKGEMVTLRWG
+569 RQGEMVTLRWG

-587 ISAWVLKQFTPQA
+587 ISAWVLKQFTPEA

-625 EISVKEMVAA
+625 EITVKEMVAA

-640 NKGVYHAP
+640 NKGVYNSP
-648 LIVSRIEDKFGNTL
+648 LPVYRIEDKYGNVL
-662 ATFQTESRE
+662 QEFRPESRE
-671 VITANTAY
+671 VITENTAY
-679 LMCDLLEGVVNSG
+679 LMCNLLEGVVTGG

-699 KYKLTNPIGGK
+699 KYKLMNPMGGK
-710 TGTTQEHSDGWFM
+710 TGTTQKHADGWFM
-723 GITPAL
+723 GVTPDL

-759 WGKFL
+759 WAKFL
-764 QKVYADAGLNVYTGP
+764 LKAYADPRLKMSDRP
-779 FDYPAGLLKRLNC
+779 FDRPAGINKRLDC
-792 DETVLPAGGTSTDGQ
+792 DETISEAEVKEMNNGIR
-807 ANDEED
+807 ED
-813 EEFY
+813 EEEFY

>member
-1 MWFGSSKSKV
+1 
-11 NFHLL
+11 
-16 LLLLFTIFAG
+16 
-26 YDKTVLTN
+26 
-34 FGESMFKKYWKSFVI
+34 MFKKYWKFFVI
-49 FWSVVMLG
+49 FWSVVLAG
-57 IVGVFVFFWLISA
+57 ITGVFIFFWLISA

-91 EVFFAD
+91 EVYFAD
-97 GPIMNKYFE
+97 GPIMNRYFE
-106 KENRKYTEYRE
+106 KENRKYTEYKE
-117 IPASVVDALIATE
+117 IPQTVIDALIATE

-135 EHSGVDVR
+135 EHSGIDVR

-148 LKGVLTADASA
+148 LKGLLTANASA

-173 FPREPDLNVFELVVR
+173 FPREADLNVFELAIR

-208 MTMYL
+208 LTMYL

-223 GISSAADIYFQTPLD
+223 GISSAADIYFQVPLD

-245 AMLVGMAKNS
+245 AMLIGMAKNS

-273 VLNQMYKYDKITRD
+273 VLSQMYKYGKITRG
-287 EYDSLKML
+287 ECDSLKKL
-295 PLGLKFK
+295 PLGLNFK

-318 RLYMTANKPKR
+318 RLFMTANKPDRKR
-329 ENYRN
+329 YRDLV
-334 TEQFRLDS
+334 QFRLDS
-342 AAWETDPLYGWC
+342 IAWETNPLYGWC
-354 KKNVKVGGTH
+354 KKNVKVDGSH

-373 IYSTLDSRMQ
+373 IYTTLDSRMQ
-383 RYAEEAVR
+383 KYAEEAVR

-404 ERAYKK
+404 EKVKK
-410 NSPFSNDM
+410 HRPPFSNDM
-418 TPDKIE
+418 TPAEIE
-424 EALMRSVKQSE
+424 EVLDRSIRQSE
-435 RYRQLVK
+435 RYRVLSKQGMSFK
-442 EGKNQR
+442 
-448 EIRKIFDQK
+448 EIRKTFDQPLK
-457 VEMQLFTWNGIRD
+457 MQVFTWNGIRD
-470 TVMSPMD
+470 TVMTPLD
-477 SVKHYKSFFRS
+477 SIKHYKSFFRS
-488 GFMVMNPRNGYVK
+488 GFMVMQPQTGYIK

-516 VSVGRRQV
+516 VSAGKRQV

-535 AMQEGLGPCDRVPN
+535 AMQEGLGPCDKVPN

-560 PWTARGGTK
+560 PWSARGGTK
-569 RKGEMVTLRWG
+569 RQGEMVTLRWG

-587 ISAWVLKQFTPQA
+587 ISAWVLKQFTPEA

-625 EISVKEMVAA
+625 EITVKEMVAA

-640 NKGVYHAP
+640 NKGVYNSP
-648 LIVSRIEDKFGNTL
+648 LPVYRIEDKYGNVL
-662 ATFQTESRE
+662 QEFRPESRE
-671 VITANTAY
+671 VITENTAY
-679 LMCDLLEGVVNSG
+679 LMCNLLEGVVTGG

-699 KYKLTNPIGGK
+699 KYKLMNPMGGK
-710 TGTTQEHSDGWFM
+710 TGTTQKHADGWFM
-723 GITPAL
+723 GVTPDL

-759 WGKFL
+759 WAKFL
-764 QKVYADAGLNVYTGP
+764 LKAYADPRLKMSDRP
-779 FDYPAGLLKRLNC
+779 FDRPAGINKRLDC
-792 DETVLPAGGTSTDGQ
+792 DETISEAEVKEMNNGIR
-807 ANDEED
+807 ED
-813 EEFY
+813 EEEFY

>member
-1 MWFGSSKSKV
+1 
-11 NFHLL
+11 
-16 LLLLFTIFAG
+16 
-26 YDKTVLTN
+26 
-34 FGESMFKKYWKSFVI
+34 MFKKYWKFFVI
-49 FWSVVMLG
+49 FWSVVLVG
-57 IVGVFVFFWLISA
+57 IIGVFVFFWLISA

-91 EVFFAD
+91 EVYFAD
-97 GPIMNKYFE
+97 GPIMNRYFE
-106 KENRKYTEYRE
+106 KENRKYIEYRE
-117 IPASVVDALIATE
+117 IPQSVIDALIATE

-135 EHSGVDVR
+135 DHSGVDVR

-148 LKGVLTADASA
+148 AKGLLTANTSA

-173 FPREPDLNVFELVVR
+173 FPRESDLNVFELAIR

-208 MTMYL
+208 LTMYL

-223 GISSAADIYFQTPLD
+223 GISSAADIYFQVPLD
-238 SLKIEQA
+238 SLKVEQA
-245 AMLVGMAKNS
+245 AMLIGMAKNS

-273 VLNQMYKYDKITRD
+273 VLSQMYKYDKITR
-287 EYDSLKML
+287 EECDSLKKL
-295 PLGLKFK
+295 PLGLNFK

-318 RLYMTANKPKR
+318 RLFMTANKPDRKR
-329 ENYRN
+329 YRDLS
-334 TEQFRLDS
+334 QFRLDS
-342 AAWETDPLYGWC
+342 VAWETNPLYGWC
-354 KKNVKVGGTH
+354 KKNVKVDGSH

-373 IYSTLDSRMQ
+373 IYTTLDSRMQ
-383 RYAEEAVR
+383 KYAEEAVR

-404 ERAYKK
+404 EKVKK
-410 NSPFSNDM
+410 LRPPFSNDM
-418 TPDKIE
+418 TPAEIE
-424 EALMRSVKQSE
+424 EVLDRSIRQSE
-435 RYRQLVK
+435 RYRVLSKQ
-442 EGKNQR
+442 GMSFD
-448 EIRKIFDQK
+448 EIRKTFDQPLK
-457 VEMQLFTWNGIRD
+457 MQVFTWNGIRD
-470 TVMSPMD
+470 TVMTPLD
-477 SVKHYKSFFRS
+477 SIKHYKSFFRS
-488 GFMVMNPRNGYVK
+488 GFMVMQPQTGYIK

-516 VSVGRRQV
+516 VSAGKRQV

-535 AMQEGLGPCDRVPN
+535 AMQEGLGPCDKVPN

-560 PWTARGGTK
+560 PWSARGGTK
-569 RKGEMVTLRWG
+569 RQGEMVTLRWG

-587 ISAWVLKQFTPQA
+587 ISAWVLKQFTPEA

-625 EISVKEMVAA
+625 EITVKEMVAA

-640 NKGVYHAP
+640 NKGVYNSP
-648 LIVSRIEDKFGNTL
+648 LPVYRIEDKYGNVL
-662 ATFQTESRE
+662 QEFRPESRE
-671 VITANTAY
+671 VITENTAY
-679 LMCDLLEGVVNSG
+679 LMCNLLEGVVTDG

-699 KYKLTNPIGGK
+699 KYKLMNPMGGK
-710 TGTTQEHSDGWFM
+710 TGTTQKHADGWFM
-723 GITPAL
+723 GVTPDL

-759 WGKFL
+759 WAKFL
-764 QKVYADAGLNVYTGP
+764 LKAYADPRLKMSDRP
-779 FDYPAGLLKRLNC
+779 FDRPAGINKRLDC
-792 DETVLPAGGTSTDGQ
+792 DETISEAEVKEMNNGIR
-807 ANDEED
+807 ED
-813 EEFY
+813 EEEFY

>member
-1 MWFGSSKSKV
+1 
-11 NFHLL
+11 
-16 LLLLFTIFAG
+16 
-26 YDKTVLTN
+26 
-34 FGESMFKKYWKSFVI
+34 MFKKYWKFFVI
-49 FWSVVMLG
+49 FWSVVLVG
-57 IVGVFVFFWLISA
+57 IIGVFVFFWLISA

-91 EVFFAD
+91 EVYFAD
-97 GPIMNKYFE
+97 GPIMNRYFE
-106 KENRKYTEYRE
+106 KENRKYIEYRE
-117 IPASVVDALIATE
+117 IPQSVIDALIATE

-135 EHSGVDVR
+135 DHSGVDVR

-148 LKGVLTADASA
+148 AKGLLTANTSA

-173 FPREPDLNVFELVVR
+173 FPRESDLNVFELAIR

-208 MTMYL
+208 LTMYL

-223 GISSAADIYFQTPLD
+223 GISSAADIYFQVPLD
-238 SLKIEQA
+238 SLKVEQA
-245 AMLVGMAKNS
+245 AMLIGMAKNS

-273 VLNQMYKYDKITRD
+273 VLSQMYKYDKITR
-287 EYDSLKML
+287 EECDSLKKL
-295 PLGLKFK
+295 PLGLNFK

-318 RLYMTANKPKR
+318 RLFMTANKPDRKR
-329 ENYRN
+329 YRDLS
-334 TEQFRLDS
+334 QFRLDS
-342 AAWETDPLYGWC
+342 VAWETNPLYGWC
-354 KKNVKVGGTH
+354 KKNVKVDGSH

-373 IYSTLDSRMQ
+373 IYTTLDSRMQ
-383 RYAEEAVR
+383 KYAEEAVR

-404 ERAYKK
+404 EKVK
-410 NSPFSNDM
+410 NLRPPFSNDM
-418 TPDKIE
+418 TPAEIE
-424 EALMRSVKQSE
+424 EVLDRSIRQSE
-435 RYRQLVK
+435 RYRVLSKQ
-442 EGKNQR
+442 GMSFD
-448 EIRKIFDQK
+448 EIRKTFDQPLK
-457 VEMQLFTWNGIRD
+457 MQVFTWNGIRD
-470 TVMSPMD
+470 TVMTPLD
-477 SVKHYKSFFRS
+477 SIKHYKSFFRS
-488 GFMVMNPRNGYVK
+488 GFMVMQPQTGYIK

-516 VSVGRRQV
+516 VSAGKRQV

-535 AMQEGLGPCDRVPN
+535 AMQEGLGPCDKVPN

-560 PWTARGGTK
+560 PWSARGGTK
-569 RKGEMVTLRWG
+569 RQGEMVTLRWG

-587 ISAWVLKQFTPQA
+587 ISAWVLKQFTPEA

-625 EISVKEMVAA
+625 EITVKEMVAA

-640 NKGVYHAP
+640 NKGVYNSP
-648 LIVSRIEDKFGNTL
+648 LPVYRIEDKYGNVL
-662 ATFQTESRE
+662 QEFRPESRE
-671 VITANTAY
+671 VITENTAY
-679 LMCDLLEGVVNSG
+679 LMCNLLEGVVTGG

-699 KYKLTNPIGGK
+699 KYKLMNPMGGK
-710 TGTTQEHSDGWFM
+710 TGTTQKHADGWFM
-723 GITPAL
+723 GVTPDL

-759 WGKFL
+759 WAKFL
-764 QKVYADAGLNVYTGP
+764 LKAYADPRLKMSDRP
-779 FDYPAGLLKRLNC
+779 FDRPAGINKRLDC
-792 DETVLPAGGTSTDGQ
+792 DETISEAEVKEMNNGIR
-807 ANDEED
+807 ED
-813 EEFY
+813 EEEFY

>member
-1 MWFGSSKSKV
+1 
-11 NFHLL
+11 
-16 LLLLFTIFAG
+16 
-26 YDKTVLTN
+26 
-34 FGESMFKKYWKSFVI
+34 MFKKYWKFFVI
-49 FWSVVMLG
+49 FWSVVLVG
-57 IVGVFVFFWLISA
+57 IIGVFVFFWLISA

-91 EVFFAD
+91 EVYFAD
-97 GPIMNKYFE
+97 GPIMNRYFE
-106 KENRKYTEYRE
+106 KENRKYIEYRE
-117 IPASVVDALIATE
+117 IPQSVIDALIATE

-135 EHSGVDVR
+135 DHSGVDVR
-143 GLFRV
+143 GSFRV
-148 LKGVLTADASA
+148 AKGLLTANTSA

-173 FPREPDLNVFELVVR
+173 FPRESDLNVFELAIR

-208 MTMYL
+208 LTMYL

-223 GISSAADIYFQTPLD
+223 GISSAADIYFQVPLD
-238 SLKIEQA
+238 SLKVEQA
-245 AMLVGMAKNS
+245 AMLIGMAKNS

-273 VLNQMYKYDKITRD
+273 VLSQMYKYDKITR
-287 EYDSLKML
+287 EECDSLKKL
-295 PLGLKFK
+295 PLGLNFK

-318 RLYMTANKPKR
+318 RLFMTANKPDRKR
-329 ENYRN
+329 YRDLS
-334 TEQFRLDS
+334 QFRLDS
-342 AAWETDPLYGWC
+342 VAWETNPLYGWC
-354 KKNVKVGGTH
+354 KKNVKVDGSH

-373 IYSTLDSRMQ
+373 IYTTLDSRMQ
-383 RYAEEAVR
+383 KYAEEAVR

-404 ERAYKK
+404 EKVKK
-410 NSPFSNDM
+410 LRPPFSNDM
-418 TPDKIE
+418 TPAEIE
-424 EALMRSVKQSE
+424 EVLDRSIRQSE
-435 RYRQLVK
+435 RYRVLSKQ
-442 EGKNQR
+442 GMSFD
-448 EIRKIFDQK
+448 EIRKTFDQPL
-457 VEMQLFTWNGIRD
+457 EMQVFTWNGIRD
-470 TVMSPMD
+470 TVMTPLD
-477 SVKHYKSFFRS
+477 SIKHYKSFFRS
-488 GFMVMNPRNGYVK
+488 GFMVMQPQTGYIK

-516 VSVGRRQV
+516 VSAGKRQV

-535 AMQEGLGPCDRVPN
+535 AMQEGLGPCDKVPN

-560 PWTARGGTK
+560 PWSARGGTK
-569 RKGEMVTLRWG
+569 RQGEMVTLRWG

-587 ISAWVLKQFTPQA
+587 ISAWVLKQFTPEA

-625 EISVKEMVAA
+625 EITVKEMVAA

-640 NKGVYHAP
+640 NKGVYNSP
-648 LIVSRIEDKFGNTL
+648 LPVYRIEDKYGNVL
-662 ATFQTESRE
+662 QEFRPESRE
-671 VITANTAY
+671 VITENTAY
-679 LMCDLLEGVVNSG
+679 LMCNLLEGVVTGG

-699 KYKLTNPIGGK
+699 KYKLMNPMGGK
-710 TGTTQEHSDGWFM
+710 TGTTQKHADGWFM
-723 GITPAL
+723 GVTPDL

-759 WGKFL
+759 WAKFL
-764 QKVYADAGLNVYTGP
+764 LKVYADPRLKMSDRP
-779 FDYPAGLLKRLNC
+779 FDRPAGINKRLDC
-792 DETVLPAGGTSTDGQ
+792 DETISEAEVKEMNNGIR
-807 ANDEED
+807 ED
-813 EEFY
+813 EEEFY

>member
-1 MWFGSSKSKV
+1 
-11 NFHLL
+11 
-16 LLLLFTIFAG
+16 
-26 YDKTVLTN
+26 
-34 FGESMFKKYWKSFVI
+34 MFKKYWKFFVI
-49 FWSVVMLG
+49 FWSVVLVG
-57 IVGVFVFFWLISA
+57 IIGVFVFFWLISA

-91 EVFFAD
+91 EVYFAD
-97 GPIMNKYFE
+97 GPIMNRYFE
-106 KENRKYTEYRE
+106 KENRKYIEYRE
-117 IPASVVDALIATE
+117 IPQSVIDALIATE

-135 EHSGVDVR
+135 DHSGVDVR

-148 LKGVLTADASA
+148 AKGLLTANTSA

-173 FPREPDLNVFELVVR
+173 FPRESDLNVFELAIR

-208 MTMYL
+208 LTMYL

-223 GISSAADIYFQTPLD
+223 GISSAADIYFQVPLD
-238 SLKIEQA
+238 SLKVEQA
-245 AMLVGMAKNS
+245 AMLIGMAKNS

-273 VLNQMYKYDKITRD
+273 VLSQMYKYDKITR
-287 EYDSLKML
+287 EECDSLKKL
-295 PLGLKFK
+295 PLGLNFK

-318 RLYMTANKPKR
+318 RLFMTANKPDRKR
-329 ENYRN
+329 YRDLS
-334 TEQFRLDS
+334 QFRLDS
-342 AAWETDPLYGWC
+342 IVWETNPLYGWC
-354 KKNVKVGGTH
+354 KKNVKVDGSH

-373 IYSTLDSRMQ
+373 IYTTLDSRMQ
-383 RYAEEAVR
+383 KYAEEAVR

-404 ERAYKK
+404 EKVKK
-410 NSPFSNDM
+410 LRPPFSNDM
-418 TPDKIE
+418 TPAEIE
-424 EALMRSVKQSE
+424 EVLDRSIRQSE
-435 RYRQLVK
+435 RYRVLSKQ
-442 EGKNQR
+442 GMSFD
-448 EIRKIFDQK
+448 EIRKTFDQPL
-457 VEMQLFTWNGIRD
+457 EMQVFTWSGIRD
-470 TVMSPMD
+470 TVMTPLD
-477 SVKHYKSFFRS
+477 SIKHYKSFFRS
-488 GFMVMNPRNGYVK
+488 GFMVMQPQTGYIK

-516 VSVGRRQV
+516 VSAGKRQV

-535 AMQEGLGPCDRVPN
+535 AMQEGLGPCDKVPN

-560 PWTARGGTK
+560 PWSARGGTK
-569 RKGEMVTLRWG
+569 RQGEMVTLRWG

-587 ISAWVLKQFTPQA
+587 ISAWVLKQFTPEA

-625 EISVKEMVAA
+625 EITVKEMVAA

-640 NKGVYHAP
+640 NKGVYNSP
-648 LIVSRIEDKFGNTL
+648 LPVCRIEHKYGNVL
-662 ATFQTESRE
+662 QEFRPESRE
-671 VITANTAY
+671 VITENTAY
-679 LMCDLLEGVVNSG
+679 LMCNLLEGVVNSG

-699 KYKLTNPIGGK
+699 KYKLMNPMGGK
-710 TGTTQEHSDGWFM
+710 TGTTQKHADGWFM
-723 GITPAL
+723 GVTPDL

-748 NGQGASMALPI
+748 NGQGANMALPI
-759 WGKFL
+759 WAKFL
-764 QKVYADAGLNVYTGP
+764 QKAYADSGLKMSGRP
-779 FDYPAGLLKRLNC
+779 FDRPAGISKRLDC
-792 DETVLPAGGTSTDGQ
+792 DETISEAEAKEMNKSLR
-807 ANDEED
+807 ED
-813 EEFY
+813 EEEFY